1 MRRKWNR
8 FVAGLLSIVLLVTML
23 PMEVLAAGNGGRAEQ
38 PSQTM
43 PFQDVKSSDWCAK
56 AVEYV
61 YSHNLFSGTSATTF
75 TPNGTM
81 TRGMF
86 VTVLGRMAGVN
97 PDDHSGETPFSD
109 VPQTMYYAPYVQ
121 WAARYGITAGTGDG
135 KFSPDAFINRAQMA
149 AFFVRYFE
157 AFQVDYATGANVT
170 TAPADLDR
178 TPAYAQDAVL
188 KLWKQGLLNGDGTR
202 FAPEGN
208 ATRAQMATLCMRA
221 DEAVEIWYSA
231 PGIVGRKSGETP
243 QKEDQSKPNSG
254 SNSSGSSSSGGSSGG
269 SGSDSTTHTITLHL
283 PDGTTSTFTQTTS
296 ALSLANLPTPSVA
309 GKAFVGWYYDENY
322 NKAVADGDP
331 LSENLSLYAK
341 MVDYDAIEGVET
353 PTYAGATDVGPNFT
367 IRVNSDSESDLT
379 GKISLIGT
387 EQPTSE
393 VDADGNT
400 ILVVGSVRNNH
411 DGTYTVAPPAGG
423 WAEGGTYKVVLEDNS
438 LYFDGTAPS
447 VREYHFTVKA
457 GTPAL
462 EWHLRDEVV
471 AIPAGDITAAT
482 QDGAAVAALNM
493 PVVTFD
499 GSGTTADDV
508 SGGTG
513 TFVYGGELE
522 IGSTVAI
529 YEGAAPEER
538 VAVGTTD
545 ANTGDVSYVKI
556 TGVDKTTNT
565 YSYQSAAVED
575 VLFVPD
581 VLPVQ
586 AKCKEDQTANTSG
599 GYTILVPVEELTFT
613 TASGVGNLDENT
625 TVDVGD
631 FLAFYTGKSY
641 TTENAASDGYGRIT
655 AVDHTTDENTGV
667 ACYQLTYTDA
677 TEDDVLSSMDVDTT
691 DPISGDAMLDGVD
704 TEKLEEQIAR
714 QAIESGFAQ
723 TVADRISVAIDEM
736 DLSDLTAGD
745 EIDLRSIDIDPE
757 DALGI
762 SALSMN
768 AVRDSGAVSPARA
781 NANGG
786 GKASVKV
793 KSAKITKHLQ
803 NFTDASG
810 KPLSGVRLELQLEV
824 TKEIQ
829 KDGGSIVITVTP
841 TFIQELKIDLSTH
854 GKLVWKRK
862 FIFFW
867 ISDVYLEAALN
878 VYTYTAINL
887 DATITSQGEKD
898 TVTKVKDLVDKL
910 GKKLAALEGKDTG
923 GEREEI
929 DTSKLNLRELYNSM
943 LELDSDWV
951 ELYRKNI
958 FSIKKTVAKIIKFEL
973 TADFVVE
980 MNIRMAMGMNF
991 NYTNAKRYVFGVYL
1005 FKRRTTTCTYNLVNE
1020 QYNLRLYAMG
1030 AVGLRA
1036 GVEIWPSVSL
1046 ISKKVATV
1054 GIVAKLGAYLK
1065 GYGYV
1070 LYALHYEAGKPKTS
1084 NASGALYV
1092 EVGMFMDISA
1102 NLSAFKGKVSWTPEI
1117 YTDETPLWSA
1127 GSTYAITA
1135 FEMKDADGEDDTPT
1149 VYLKNGGLDVLLPQS
1164 LQALTGFDLITGKDR
1179 TETYDWNK
1187 FDISF
1192 DDPRFSTYH
1201 TGVYGGN
1208 YSQQHIKLNLSD
1220 WQTCDEPEIDCVM
1233 TLTYKGSDLSFS
1245 INPVQLKVK
1254 VHWDR
1259 LRDGYPIHE
1268 LSSIG
1273 GYIGWEQRRF
1283 REALNLKTPTPTG
1296 YTFKGWT
1303 YYLLKN
1309 ESDIFSYTEADR
1321 YDSTTMPESALVA
1334 VATFEL
1340 RTDIPYTLNFYLQN
1354 VDGTYPE
1361 TPTESVIHHGTAYDY
1376 FVPDEVLVPDKIG
1389 YYHPHYAPIHIR
1401 PDGTGGQDYYY
1412 SRMPF
1417 TLILN
1422 SNGQVSTVP
1431 YRYGAK
1437 LDRLNEDPA
1446 RLGYIFDGWYTDE
1459 TYQNEFTETTMPAK
1473 NLTLYAKWQPDY
1485 IYYFLVLRKEGEDGK
1500 WSQTTKIQIGKTD
1513 ETVTIDPAD
1522 FLTEAEK
1529 DTYVI
1534 PQTVSYTV
1542 SAEDG
1547 GTVSISYARKW
1558 FSLTYDLNAADA
1570 GWVSDP
1576 GVRQYRVGAVLELL
1590 TQSHVTRA
1598 GYTFDGWYTDVDC
1611 TTEFTAAT
1619 MPAKDLTLYASYTR
1633 KWFSLTYDLNA
1644 ADARWVSDP
1653 GVIQYRVGDV
1663 LELLTQSYVKRAG
1676 YIFAGWY
1683 TDVDCTTEFT
1693 AAPMPAKDLTL
1704 YAKWL
1709 PDDINYFLVLR
1720 KEGADGKW
1728 SQTTETRTGKTGETV
1743 TIDPADFLTEAE
1755 KDTYVIPQTV
1765 SYTVSAED
1773 GGTVSIS
1780 YARKWFSL
1788 TYDLNA
1794 ADAGWVSDPGVKQY
1808 RVGAVLKLLTQ
1819 SYVKRAG
1826 YTFDGWYTDADCTTE
1841 FTAATMPAENITL
1854 YAKWTAQGGISY
1866 TVEHYQQNVTDDDYT
1881 LADRES
1887 KTGAAGQLTA
1897 AESKSYLGFTVQG
1910 FDQQT
1915 VKGDGS
1921 TVVKVYYNRNEYT
1934 LTYDLNGSD
1943 AAWTDSETDQ
1953 SHKYRF
1959 GAEITTPTSND
1970 LSRAGYAFGGWYT
1983 DADCT
1988 AEFTATT
1995 MPAENTTLYAKW
2007 NAGQVNYTVN
2017 YYLQNVDGT
2026 TYPNTPSETVPGSGV
2041 TDQTVDVQK
2050 SFEGFTPRSDTPSS
2064 ITLQADSAQN
2074 VVDLYYTRNRYT
2086 LSFNLGD
2093 GVILDEG
2100 SAPAGGDIYYGAEIS
2115 VDMTNVKRT
2124 GYTFVG
2130 WYEDEAYQTEWSGTT
2145 MPARDITLYAKWDVM
2160 TYFLRFDWDG
2170 NVPLR
2175 DWLLKSGGKLLTAEY
2190 DKANGVYTNANN
2202 HGIPYIDVTVE
2213 YDQVF
2218 TLPTEIPGAEYFGY
2232 YEKKEGYW
2240 GPYESLVASESL
2252 TKMAA
2257 EQDAI
2262 VKVGVQWRS
2271 ETDSN
2276 GAELLYNANDF
2287 LTKVVQDYSYNA
2299 ASYALGVDLDLCN
2312 VNMTFNGDI
2321 VGGITFDGKDHT
2333 IFNVKRSEGSVYHA
2347 TGSIY
2352 GYGDNVTVKDLTID
2366 GMTVDYTAA
2375 VDSSSNTYHAFGAL
2389 AGFVGDGF
2397 KAENVTVKN
2406 VTMNLSL
2413 LGEQGDASTSA
2424 HLLPAEC
2431 IGGLIGY
2438 AKGTVTLTGCTVENM
2453 TVNVTDMNDSG
2464 GTQFLVGGLIGYAD
2478 ALYTQIPGEN
2488 EYSSSNDY
2496 NGDGSVTITGCAV
2509 SRMTVNENDAT
2520 GVSVGGF
2527 LGGIGKSVTSNT
2539 GIAYSVTANI
2549 DEVSTFPNEF
2559 TRIGK
2564 ELTMNDSTASNS
2576 AARSLDAMPAAAFED
2591 ESDEENTAA

>member
-157 AFQVDYATGANVT
+157 AFQVDYATGANIT
-170 TAPADLDR
+170 TTPADLER

-556 TGVDKTTNT
+556 TKVNKTTNT

-586 AKCKEDQTANTSG
+586 AKCKDDQTANTSG

-613 TASGVGNLDENT
+613 TASGVGNLGENT

-631 FLAFYTGKSY
+631 FLAFYMGESY
-641 TTENAASDGYGRIT
+641 EDAASDGYGRIT
-655 AVDHTTDENTGV
+655 AVDYTTDAFGSD
-667 ACYQLTYTDA
+667 CYRITYTNA
-677 TEDDVLSSMDVDTT
+677 TENDVLSSMDVDTT
-691 DPISGDAMLDGVD
+691 DPISGDAMLNGVD
-704 TEKLEEQIAR
+704 TQELEEQIAQ

-898 TVTKVKDLVDKL
+898 TVTKVKDTVTKVKDLVDKL
-910 GKKLAALEGKDTG
+910 GKKLAALERKDTG

-1259 LRDGYPIHE
+1259 LRGGYPIHE
-1268 LSSIG
+1268 LSSTG
-1273 GYIGWEQRRF
+1273 DYIGWEQRRF
-1283 REALNLKTPTPTG
+1283 REALNLKTPTRTG

-1321 YDSTTMPESALVA
+1321 YDGTTMPESALVA

-1361 TPTESVIHHGTAYDY
+1361 TPTESVIHHGTADNR
-1376 FVPDEVLVPDKIG
+1376 FVPDETLVPDKIG
-1389 YYHPHYAPIHIR
+1389 YGRPHYAGIHIR
-1401 PDGTGGQDYYY
+1401 PDGTGGQNYYY
-1412 SRMPF
+1412 GRITFS
-1417 TLILN
+1417 LILN
-1422 SNGQVSTVP
+1422 SNGQVSNVP

-1473 NLTLYAKWQPDY
+1473 NLTLYAKWLPDD

-1513 ETVTIDPAD
+1513 ETVAIDPAE

-1529 DTYVI
+1529 GIYTI
-1534 PQTVSYTV
+1534 PETVQYTV

-1547 GTVSISYARKW
+1547 GTVSISYARKL

-1576 GVRQYRVGAVLELL
+1576 GVG
-1590 TQSHVTRA
+1590 
-1598 GYTFDGWYTDVDC
+1598 
-1611 TTEFTAAT
+1611 
-1619 MPAKDLTLYASYTR
+1619 
-1633 KWFSLTYDLNA
+1633 
-1644 ADARWVSDP
+1644 
-1653 GVIQYRVGDV
+1653 
-1663 LELLTQSYVKRAG
+1663 
-1676 YIFAGWY
+1676 
-1683 TDVDCTTEFT
+1683 
-1693 AAPMPAKDLTL
+1693 
-1704 YAKWL
+1704 
-1709 PDDINYFLVLR
+1709 
-1720 KEGADGKW
+1720 
-1728 SQTTETRTGKTGETV
+1728 
-1743 TIDPADFLTEAE
+1743 
-1755 KDTYVIPQTV
+1755 
-1765 SYTVSAED
+1765 
-1773 GGTVSIS
+1773 
-1780 YARKWFSL
+1780 
-1788 TYDLNA
+1788 
-1794 ADAGWVSDPGVKQY
+1794 QY

-2240 GPYESLVASESL
+2240 GPYESLVVSESL

-2276 GAELLYNANDF
+2276 DAELLYNANDF

-2299 ASYALGVDLDLCN
+2299 GSYALGVDLDLCN

-2321 VGGITFDGKDHT
+2321 VGSITFDGKNHT

-2431 IGGLIGY
+2431 IGGLVGY
-2438 AKGTVTLTGCTVENM
+2438 AKGSVTLTGCTVENM
-2453 TVNVTDMNDSG
+2453 TVNVTDMNDNG
-2464 GTQFLVGGLIGYAD
+2464 GTQFLIGGLIGYAD

-2488 EYSSSNDY
+2488 EYSPSRDY
-2496 NGDGSVTITGCAV
+2496 GGNGSVTITGCTV
-2509 SRMTVNENDAT
+2509 SDMTVDENGAT
-2520 GVSVGGF
+2520 GASVGGF
-2527 LGGIGKSVTSNT
+2527 LGGIGKNVVSKT
-2539 GIAYSVTANI
+2539 GTEYSVTTNI
-2549 DEVSTFPNEF
+2549 DEDSMFPEGF
-2559 TRIGK
+2559 MSIGK

>member
-170 TAPADLDR
+170 TAPADLER

-243 QKEDQSKPNSG
+243 RKEDQSKPNSG

-269 SGSDSTTHTITLHL
+269 SGSGSATHTITLYL

-296 ALSLANLPTPSVA
+296 ALSLADLPTPSVA

-400 ILVVGSVRNNH
+400 ILVVGSVRNNNN
-411 DGTYTVAPPAGG
+411 GTYTVAPPAGG

-586 AKCKEDQTANTSG
+586 AKCKDDQTANTSG

-768 AVRDSGAVSPARA
+768 AVRDSGAVSPVRA

-929 DTSKLNLRELYNSM
+929 DTSKLNLQELCNSM
-943 LELDSDWV
+943 LELDSGWV

-958 FSIKKTVAKIIKFEL
+958 FSMKKTVAKIIKFEL
-973 TADFVVE
+973 TVDFVVE

-1127 GSTYAITA
+1127 GSTFAITA

-1149 VYLKNGGLDVLLPQS
+1149 VYLKNGGLDVLLPQTV
-1164 LQALTGFDLITGKDR
+1164 QVLTGFDLITGKDR

-1259 LRDGYPIHE
+1259 LRGGYPIHE
-1268 LSSIG
+1268 LSSTG

-1283 REALNLKTPTPTG
+1283 REALNLKTPTRTG

-1321 YDSTTMPESALVA
+1321 YDSATMPESALVA
-1334 VATFEL
+1334 VAMFEPK
-1340 RTDIPYTLNFYLQN
+1340 TNIPYTLNFYLQN

-1361 TPTESVIHHGTAYDY
+1361 TPTESVIHHGTADNY
-1376 FVPDEVLVPDKIG
+1376 FVPDETLVPDKIG
-1389 YYHPHYAPIHIR
+1389 YHHPGYAGIHIR
-1401 PDGTGGQDYYY
+1401 PDGTGGQNYYY
-1412 SRMPF
+1412 GRITFS
-1417 TLILN
+1417 LILN
-1422 SNGQVSTVP
+1422 SNGQVSTVH

-1437 LDRLNEDPA
+1437 LDRLNDDPA
-1446 RLGYIFDGWYTDE
+1446 RLGYIFGGWYTDE

-1473 NLTLYAKWQPDY
+1473 NLTLYAKWQPDD

-1513 ETVTIDPAD
+1513 ETVAIDPAE

-1529 DTYVI
+1529 GIYTI
-1534 PQTVSYTV
+1534 PETVQYTV

-1547 GTVSISYARKW
+1547 GTVSISYARKR

-1570 GWVSDP
+1570 EWVSDP
-1576 GVRQYRVGAVLELL
+1576 GVR
-1590 TQSHVTRA
+1590 
-1598 GYTFDGWYTDVDC
+1598 
-1611 TTEFTAAT
+1611 
-1619 MPAKDLTLYASYTR
+1619 
-1633 KWFSLTYDLNA
+1633 
-1644 ADARWVSDP
+1644 
-1653 GVIQYRVGDV
+1653 QYRVGDV
-1663 LELLTQSYVKRAG
+1663 LELLTQSH
-1676 YIFAGWY
+1676 
-1683 TDVDCTTEFT
+1683 
-1693 AAPMPAKDLTL
+1693 
-1704 YAKWL
+1704 
-1709 PDDINYFLVLR
+1709 
-1720 KEGADGKW
+1720 
-1728 SQTTETRTGKTGETV
+1728 
-1743 TIDPADFLTEAE
+1743 
-1755 KDTYVIPQTV
+1755 
-1765 SYTVSAED
+1765 
-1773 GGTVSIS
+1773 
-1780 YARKWFSL
+1780 
-1788 TYDLNA
+1788 
-1794 ADAGWVSDPGVKQY
+1794 
-1808 RVGAVLKLLTQ
+1808 
-1819 SYVKRAG
+1819 VKRAG

-1866 TVEHYQQNVTDDDYT
+1866 TVEHYQQNVTGDGYT
-1881 LADRES
+1881 LADTES
-1887 KTGAAGQLTA
+1887 KTGTAGQNTA
-1897 AESKSYLGFTVQG
+1897 AESKSYPGFTAKEFQ
-1910 FDQQT
+1910 QQT

-1921 TVVKVYYNRNEYT
+1921 TVVKVYYTRNEYM

-1943 AAWTDSETDQ
+1943 AVWTDSETDQ

-2041 TDQTVDVQK
+2041 TGQAVDVQK
-2050 SFEGFTPRSDTPSS
+2050 SFEGFAPKADSSTS

-2100 SAPAGGDIYYGAEIS
+2100 SAPTGGDIYYGAEIS

-2397 KAENVTVKN
+2397 KAENVRVKN

-2431 IGGLIGY
+2431 IGGLVGY
-2438 AKGTVTLTGCTVENM
+2438 AKGSVTLTGCTVENM
-2453 TVNVTDMNDSG
+2453 TVNVTDMNDNG
-2464 GTQFLVGGLIGYAD
+2464 GTQFLIGGLIGYAD

-2488 EYSSSNDY
+2488 EYSPSRDY
-2496 NGDGSVTITGCAV
+2496 GGNGSVTIAGCTV
-2509 SRMTVNENDAT
+2509 SGMTVDENGAT
-2520 GVSVGGF
+2520 GASVGGF
-2527 LGGIGKSVTSNT
+2527 LGGIGKHVVSKT
-2539 GIAYSVTANI
+2539 GATYSVTTTI
-2549 DEVSTFPNEF
+2549 DKGSTFPEEF
-2559 TRIGK
+2559 MSIGK

>member
-8 FVAGLLSIVLLVTML
+8 FVAGLLSIIMLVTML
-23 PMEVLAAGNGGRAEQ
+23 PMEVLAAGNGGKAEQ

-61 YSHNLFSGTSATTF
+61 YSHGIFNGTSTATF
-75 TPNGTM
+75 SPSGTM

-97 PDDHSGETPFSD
+97 PDDYSGETPFSD

-121 WAARYGITAGTGDG
+121 WAARYGITVGTGDG

-170 TAPADLDR
+170 TTPADLER

-208 ATRAQMATLCMRA
+208 ATRAQMAMLCMRA

-243 QKEDQSKPNSG
+243 RKEDQSKPNSG
-254 SNSSGSSSSGGSSGG
+254 SNSSGSSSSGSSSSGGSSGG
-269 SGSDSTTHTITLHL
+269 NGSGSTAHTITLYL

-296 ALSLANLPTPSVA
+296 ALSLAKLPTPSVA
-309 GKAFVGWYYDENY
+309 GKAFVGWYYDESY

-353 PTYAGATDVGPNFT
+353 PTYAGATDVRPNFT

-400 ILVVGSVRNNH
+400 ILVVGSVRNNNN
-411 DGTYTVAPPAGG
+411 GTYTVAPPTGG

-438 LYFDGTAPS
+438 LYFNGEAPS
-447 VREYHFTVKA
+447 VREYHFTVEA
-457 GTPAL
+457 GDPVL
-462 EWHLRDEVV
+462 NWHLREEVKS
-471 AIPAGDITAAT
+471 IPATAIGNAT
-482 QDGAAVAALNM
+482 QNGKRVKALSM

-499 GSGTTADDV
+499 GNNATTDND
-508 SGGTG
+508 STG
-513 TFVYGGELE
+513 SFVYSGNLAVGD
-522 IGSTVAI
+522 TVAI
-529 YEGAAPEER
+529 YEGTAPEER

-586 AKCKEDQTANTSG
+586 ADCKAAKEENPSG
-599 GYTILVPVEELTFT
+599 GYTVLVPVEELTFT
-613 TASGVGNLDENT
+613 TASGVENLDENT

-631 FLAFYTGKSY
+631 FLAFYTGESY
-641 TTENAASDGYGRIT
+641 TIETAASDGYGRIT
-655 AVDHTTDENTGV
+655 AVDYTTDELGSDY
-667 ACYQLTYTDA
+667 YQLTYTDA
-677 TEDDVLSSMDVDTT
+677 TKDDVLSSMDVDTT
-691 DPISGDAMLDGVD
+691 DPISGDTMLNGVD
-704 TEKLEEQIAR
+704 TQKLEKQIAR

-723 TVADRISVAIDEM
+723 TVADRISVAIDKM
-736 DLSDLTAGD
+736 DLSGLTAGD

-757 DALGI
+757 GALGI
-762 SALSMN
+762 STLSLN
-768 AVRDSGAVSPARA
+768 DARDSGAVSPARA
-781 NANGG
+781 KANGG
-786 GKASVKV
+786 GKTSVKV
-793 KSAKITKHLQ
+793 KSARITKELQ

-810 KPLSGVRLELQLEV
+810 NPLSGVRLELQLEV
-824 TKEIQ
+824 TKEIK

-841 TFIQELKIDLSTH
+841 TFIQELKLDLSTH
-854 GKLVWKRK
+854 GKLVWKHK
-862 FIFFW
+862 FIFYW
-867 ISDVYLEAALN
+867 ISDVYLEAGLN

-887 DATITSQGEKD
+887 DATVVSEGEKD

-910 GKKLAALEGKDTG
+910 GKKLDALEGKDTG

-929 DTSKLNLRELYNSM
+929 DTSKLSLQELYNSM

-951 ELYRKNI
+951 ELYRKQI
-958 FSIKKTVAKIIKFEL
+958 FSMKKTVAKIIKFEL
-973 TADFVVE
+973 TVDFVVE
-980 MNIRMAMGMNF
+980 LNIRMAMGMNF
-991 NYTNAKRYVFGVYL
+991 NYTNAKRYVFGVYI
-1005 FKRRTTTCTYNLVNE
+1005 FKHRTTTRTYNLVNE

-1046 ISKKVATV
+1046 ISRKVATV

-1127 GSTYAITA
+1127 GSTHAITA
-1135 FEMKDADGEDDTPT
+1135 FEMKNADGEEDTPT
-1149 VYLKNGGLDVLLPQS
+1149 VYMKNGGLDVILPQTV
-1164 LQALTGFDLITGKDR
+1164 QVLTGFDLTTGKDR

-1192 DDPRFSTYH
+1192 DDPRFSAYH
-1201 TGVYGGN
+1201 TGPDSGD
-1208 YSQQHIKLNLSD
+1208 YSQQHIKLALDN
-1220 WQTCDEPEIDCVM
+1220 WRTCDEPEIDCVM

-1245 INPVQLKVK
+1245 TNPVQLKVK
-1254 VHWDR
+1254 IHWDR

-1268 LSSIG
+1268 LSSTG
-1273 GYIGWEQRRF
+1273 GYIGWEQRKF
-1283 REALNLKTPTPTG
+1283 GEALNLKTPVRTG
-1296 YTFKGWT
+1296 YNFTGWT
-1303 YYLLKN
+1303 YYQLKN

-1321 YDSTTMPESALVA
+1321 YDGTTMPESALVA
-1334 VATFEL
+1334 VATLEPQ
-1340 RTDIPYTLNFYLQN
+1340 TDIPYTLNFYLQN
-1354 VDGTYPE
+1354 EDGTYPE
-1361 TPTESVIHHGTAYDY
+1361 TPTKSVIHYGTADNY
-1376 FVPDEVLVPDKIG
+1376 FVPDATLVPDKIG
-1389 YYHPHYAPIHIR
+1389 YHHPGYAGIHIR
-1401 PDGTGGQDYYY
+1401 PDGTGGQNYYY
-1412 SRMPF
+1412 SRAPY
-1417 TLILN
+1417 TLTLRN
-1422 SNGQVSTVP
+1422 DGQVSTVP
-1431 YRYGAK
+1431 YRYGDN
-1437 LDRLNEDPA
+1437 LDRLNDAPT

-1459 TYQNEFTETTMPAK
+1459 TYQNAFTATTMPAADI
-1473 NLTLYAKWQPDY
+1473 TLYAKW
-1485 IYYFLVLRKEGEDGK
+1485 V
-1500 WSQTTKIQIGKTD
+1500 
-1513 ETVTIDPAD
+1513 
-1522 FLTEAEK
+1522 
-1529 DTYVI
+1529 
-1534 PQTVSYTV
+1534 
-1542 SAEDG
+1542 
-1547 GTVSISYARKW
+1547 
-1558 FSLTYDLNAADA
+1558 
-1570 GWVSDP
+1570 
-1576 GVRQYRVGAVLELL
+1576 
-1590 TQSHVTRA
+1590 
-1598 GYTFDGWYTDVDC
+1598 
-1611 TTEFTAAT
+1611 
-1619 MPAKDLTLYASYTR
+1619 
-1633 KWFSLTYDLNA
+1633 
-1644 ADARWVSDP
+1644 
-1653 GVIQYRVGDV
+1653 
-1663 LELLTQSYVKRAG
+1663 
-1676 YIFAGWY
+1676 
-1683 TDVDCTTEFT
+1683 
-1693 AAPMPAKDLTL
+1693 
-1704 YAKWL
+1704 

-1728 SQTTETRTGKTGETV
+1728 SQTTETRTGETDETV
-1743 TIDPADFLTEAE
+1743 TINPAEFLTEAE
-1755 KDTYVIPQTV
+1755 NDTYDIPESV

-1780 YARKWFSL
+1780 YARKRYSL

-1794 ADAGWVSDPGVKQY
+1794 EDADWVSKPGVKSY
-1808 RVGAVLKLLTQ
+1808 RLGAALKLLTQ
-1819 SYVKRAG
+1819 SYVTRAG
-1826 YTFDGWYTDADCTTE
+1826 YTFDGWYTDADCTTA

-1866 TVEHYQQNVTDDDYT
+1866 TVEHYQQNVADDDYT
-1881 LADRES
+1881 LADKES
-1887 KTGAAGQLTA
+1887 KTGATGQPTA
-1897 AESKSYLGFTVQG
+1897 AESKSYPGFTAQN

-1921 TVVKVYYNRNEYT
+1921 TVVKVYYTRNEYT

-1943 AAWTDSETDQ
+1943 ASWTDSAENK
-1953 SHKYRF
+1953 SNIYRY
-1959 GAEITTPTSND
+1959 GAAVTILTSND

-1983 DADCT
+1983 DVDCT
-1988 AEFTATT
+1988 TRWNEST
-1995 MPAENTTLYAKW
+1995 MPAENTILYAKW

-2026 TYPNTPSETVPGSGV
+2026 TYPDTPSDTVSGSGV
-2041 TDQTVDVQK
+2041 TGQIVDVQK
-2050 SFEGFTPRSDTPSS
+2050 SYEGFTPKSDTPSS
-2064 ITLQADSAQN
+2064 ITLKADSAQN
-2074 VVDLYYTRNRYT
+2074 EVNLYYTRNRYA

-2093 GVILDEG
+2093 GVILEG
-2100 SAPAGGDIYYGAEIS
+2100 SAPTGGDTYYGAEIS
-2115 VDMTNVKRT
+2115 VDMSNAKRT
-2124 GYTFVG
+2124 GYTFAG
-2130 WYEDEAYQTEWSGTT
+2130 WYEDVEYTTPWSGMT
-2145 MPARDITLYAKWDVM
+2145 MPARDLTLYAKWDTM

-2175 DWLLKSGGKLLTAEY
+2175 DWLLENGGKLLTAEY
-2190 DKANGVYTNANN
+2190 DEANYEYINAND

-2218 TLPTEIPGAEYFGY
+2218 TLPTDIPGVEYFGY
-2232 YEKKEGYW
+2232 YQEERNEW
-2240 GPYESLVASESL
+2240 GNPTETFVKVEDTEL
-2252 TKMAA
+2252 TQMAA
-2257 EQDAI
+2257 EQNVI
-2262 VKVGVQWRS
+2262 VKVGVQWKS
-2271 ETDSN
+2271 ETVSN

-2287 LTKVVQDYSYNA
+2287 LTKVVQDYSFEA
-2299 ASYALGVDLDLCN
+2299 ASYALGVDLDLCYAD
-2312 VNMTFNGDI
+2312 TTRTGDI
-2321 VGGITFDGKDHT
+2321 VGGITFDGNNHT
-2333 IFNVKRSEGSVYHA
+2333 IYHA
-2347 TGSIY
+2347 KRGEAAPSQAVGTIY
-2352 GYGDNVTVKDLTID
+2352 GYGDNVTVKNLTID
-2366 GMTVDYTAA
+2366 GMTVDYTAT
-2375 VDSSSNTYHAFGAL
+2375 VSSPNAYHAFGAL

-2397 KAENVTVKN
+2397 TAESVTVKH

-2413 LGEQGDASTSA
+2413 LGEEGDAYISA

-2438 AKGTVTLTGCTVENM
+2438 AKGSVTLTDCTVEDM
-2453 TVNVTDMNDSG
+2453 TVNVTDKNDSG
-2464 GTQFLVGGLIGYAD
+2464 GTQFLIGGLIGYAD

-2496 NGDGSVTITGCAV
+2496 NGNGSVTITGCTV
-2509 SRMTVNENDAT
+2509 LDMTVDKNGAT
-2520 GVSVGGF
+2520 GASVGGF
-2527 LGGIGKSVTSNT
+2527 LGGIGKHVVSKT
-2539 GIAYSVTANI
+2539 GAAYSVTTTI
-2549 DEVSTFPNEF
+2549 DEVSAFPEGF
-2559 TRIGK
+2559 ESIGK
-2564 ELTMNDSTASNS
+2564 ELTINDSTGSNS
-2576 AARSLDAMPAAAFED
+2576 TAQSLDAMPAAAFED

>member
-170 TAPADLDR
+170 TAPADLER

-243 QKEDQSKPNSG
+243 RKEDQSKPNSG

-269 SGSDSTTHTITLHL
+269 SGSGSATHTITLYL

-296 ALSLANLPTPSVA
+296 ALSLADLPTPSVA

-353 PTYAGATDVGPNFT
+353 PTYAGATDAGPNFT

-400 ILVVGSVRNNH
+400 ILVVGSVRNNNN
-411 DGTYTVAPPAGG
+411 GTYTVAPPAGG

-586 AKCKEDQTANTSG
+586 AKCKDDQTANTSG

-714 QAIESGFAQ
+714 QAIESGFTQ

-929 DTSKLNLRELYNSM
+929 DTSKLNLQELYNSM

-958 FSIKKTVAKIIKFEL
+958 FSMKKTVAKIIKFEL
-973 TADFVVE
+973 TVDFVVE

-1127 GSTYAITA
+1127 GSTFAITA

-1149 VYLKNGGLDVLLPQS
+1149 VYLKNGGLDVLLPQTV
-1164 LQALTGFDLITGKDR
+1164 QVLTGFDLITGKDR

-1259 LRDGYPIHE
+1259 LRGGYPIHE
-1268 LSSIG
+1268 LSSTG

-1283 REALNLKTPTPTG
+1283 REALNLKTPTRTG

-1321 YDSTTMPESALVA
+1321 YDSATMPESALVA
-1334 VATFEL
+1334 VATFEPK
-1340 RTDIPYTLNFYLQN
+1340 TNIPYTLNFYLQN

-1361 TPTESVIHHGTAYDY
+1361 TPTESVIHHGTADNY
-1376 FVPDEVLVPDKIG
+1376 FVPDETLVPDKIG
-1389 YYHPHYAPIHIR
+1389 YHHPGYAGIHIR
-1401 PDGTGGQDYYY
+1401 PDGTGGQNYYY
-1412 SRMPF
+1412 GRITFS
-1417 TLILN
+1417 LILN
-1422 SNGQVSTVP
+1422 SNGQVSTVH

-1437 LDRLNEDPA
+1437 LDRLNDDPA
-1446 RLGYIFDGWYTDE
+1446 RLGYIFGGWYTDE

-1473 NLTLYAKWQPDY
+1473 NLTLYAKWQPDD

-1513 ETVTIDPAD
+1513 ETVAIDPAE

-1529 DTYVI
+1529 GIYTI
-1534 PQTVSYTV
+1534 PETVQYTV

-1547 GTVSISYARKW
+1547 GTVSISYARKR
-1558 FSLTYDLNAADA
+1558 FSLTYNLNAADA

-1576 GVRQYRVGAVLELL
+1576 GVG
-1590 TQSHVTRA
+1590 
-1598 GYTFDGWYTDVDC
+1598 
-1611 TTEFTAAT
+1611 
-1619 MPAKDLTLYASYTR
+1619 
-1633 KWFSLTYDLNA
+1633 
-1644 ADARWVSDP
+1644 
-1653 GVIQYRVGDV
+1653 
-1663 LELLTQSYVKRAG
+1663 
-1676 YIFAGWY
+1676 
-1683 TDVDCTTEFT
+1683 
-1693 AAPMPAKDLTL
+1693 
-1704 YAKWL
+1704 
-1709 PDDINYFLVLR
+1709 
-1720 KEGADGKW
+1720 
-1728 SQTTETRTGKTGETV
+1728 
-1743 TIDPADFLTEAE
+1743 
-1755 KDTYVIPQTV
+1755 
-1765 SYTVSAED
+1765 
-1773 GGTVSIS
+1773 
-1780 YARKWFSL
+1780 
-1788 TYDLNA
+1788 
-1794 ADAGWVSDPGVKQY
+1794 QY

-1866 TVEHYQQNVTDDDYT
+1866 TVEHYQQNVTGDGYT
-1881 LADRES
+1881 LADTES
-1887 KTGAAGQLTA
+1887 KTGTAGQNTA
-1897 AESKSYLGFTVQG
+1897 AESKSYPGFTAKEFQ
-1910 FDQQT
+1910 QQT

-1921 TVVKVYYNRNEYT
+1921 TVVKVYYTRNEYM

-1943 AAWTDSETDQ
+1943 AVWTDSETDQ

-2041 TDQTVDVQK
+2041 TGQAVDVQK
-2050 SFEGFTPRSDTPSS
+2050 SFEGFAPKADSSTS

-2352 GYGDNVTVKDLTID
+2352 GYGDNMTVKDLTID

-2397 KAENVTVKN
+2397 KAENVRVKN

-2431 IGGLIGY
+2431 IGGLVGY
-2438 AKGTVTLTGCTVENM
+2438 AKGSVTLTGCTVENM
-2453 TVNVTDMNDSG
+2453 TVNVTDMNDNG
-2464 GTQFLVGGLIGYAD
+2464 GTQFLIGGLIGYAD

-2488 EYSSSNDY
+2488 EYSPSRDY
-2496 NGDGSVTITGCAV
+2496 GGNGSVTIAGCTV
-2509 SRMTVNENDAT
+2509 SGMTVDENGAT
-2520 GVSVGGF
+2520 GASVGGF
-2527 LGGIGKSVTSNT
+2527 LGGIGKHVVSKT
-2539 GIAYSVTANI
+2539 GATYSVTTTI
-2549 DEVSTFPNEF
+2549 DKGSTFPEEF
-2559 TRIGK
+2559 MSIGK

>member
-400 ILVVGSVRNNH
+400 ILVVGSVRNNNN
-411 DGTYTVAPPAGG
+411 GTYTVAPPAGG

-447 VREYHFTVKA
+447 VREYHFTVEA
-457 GTPAL
+457 GDPVL
-462 EWHLRDEVV
+462 NWHLREEVKS
-471 AIPAGDITAAT
+471 IPATAIGNAT
-482 QDGAAVAALNM
+482 QNGKRVKALSMPVAAL
-493 PVVTFD
+493 
-499 GSGTTADDV
+499 GSGGTAMDAV
-508 SGGTG
+508 SDSTG
-513 TFVYGGELE
+513 TFVYKGDLAVGD
-522 IGSTVAI
+522 TVSI
-529 YEGAAPEER
+529 YEGTEPEKR

-556 TGVDKTTNT
+556 TGVNKTTNT

-581 VLPVQ
+581 VLPVKASRKT
-586 AKCKEDQTANTSG
+586 AKEENPSDD
-599 GYTILVPVEELTFT
+599 YTILVPVEELTFT
-613 TASGVGNLDENT
+613 AASSVGNLDENT
-625 TVDVGD
+625 TIDVGD
-631 FLAFYTGKSY
+631 FLAFYTGESY
-641 TTENAASDGYGRIT
+641 TIETAASDGYGRIT
-655 AVDHTTDENTGV
+655 AVDYTTDELGSDY
-667 ACYQLTYTDA
+667 YQLTYTDA
-677 TEDDVLSSMDVDTT
+677 TKDDVLSSMDVDTT
-691 DPISGDAMLDGVD
+691 DPISGDAMLNGVD
-704 TEKLEEQIAR
+704 TEKLEKQIAR

-723 TVADRISVAIDEM
+723 TVADRISGAIDEM
-736 DLSDLTAGD
+736 DLSGLTAGD

-757 DALGI
+757 GTLGI
-762 SALSMN
+762 STLSLN
-768 AVRDSGAVSPARA
+768 DARGSGAVSPARA

-786 GKASVKV
+786 GKTSVKV
-793 KSAKITKHLQ
+793 KSAQITKKLQ

-810 KPLSGVRLELQLEV
+810 NPLSGVRLELQLEV

-829 KDGGSIVITVTP
+829 KDGGDIVITVTP
-841 TFIQELKIDLSTH
+841 TFIQELKLDLSTH
-854 GKLVWKRK
+854 GKLVWKHK
-862 FIFFW
+862 FIFYW
-867 ISDVYLEAALN
+867 ISDVYLEAGLN

-887 DATITSQGEKD
+887 DATVVSQGEKD
-898 TVTKVKDLVDKL
+898 TVTKVKDLVNKL
-910 GKKLAALEGKDTG
+910 GKKLDALEGKDTG

-929 DTSKLNLRELYNSM
+929 DTSKLSLQELYNSM

-951 ELYRKNI
+951 ELYRKQI
-958 FSIKKTVAKIIKFEL
+958 FSMKKTVAKIIKFEL
-973 TADFVVE
+973 TVDFVVE
-980 MNIRMAMGMNF
+980 LNIRMAMGMNF
-991 NYTNAKRYVFGVYL
+991 NYTNAKRYVFGVYI
-1005 FKRRTTTCTYNLVNE
+1005 FKHRTTTRTYNLVNE

-1046 ISKKVATV
+1046 ISRKVATV

-1127 GSTYAITA
+1127 GSTHAITA
-1135 FEMKDADGEDDTPT
+1135 FKMENADGEEDTPT
-1149 VYLKNGGLDVLLPQS
+1149 VYLKNGGLDVVLPQS
-1164 LQALTGFDLITGKDR
+1164 VQALTGFDLTTGNDR

-1192 DDPRFSTYH
+1192 DDPRFTTYR
-1201 TGVYGGN
+1201 TGPDSGN
-1208 YSQQHIKLNLSD
+1208 YSQQYVKLNLSD
-1220 WQTCDEPEIDCVM
+1220 WQNCNEPEIDCVM

-1245 INPVQLKVK
+1245 TTPVQLKVK

-1259 LRDGYPIHE
+1259 LKDGYPIHE
-1268 LSSIG
+1268 LSSTG
-1273 GYIGWEQRRF
+1273 GYIGWEQRKF
-1283 REALNLKTPTPTG
+1283 REPLNLKTPDRTG
-1296 YTFKGWT
+1296 YEFTGWT

-1309 ESDIFSYTEADR
+1309 ESNIFSYTEADR
-1321 YDSTTMPESALVA
+1321 YDGTTMPESALVA
-1334 VATFEL
+1334 VAMFEPQ
-1340 RTDIPYTLNFYLQN
+1340 TVPYTLNFYLQN
-1354 VDGTYPE
+1354 EDGTYPE
-1361 TPTESVIHHGTAYDY
+1361 RPTKSVVHYGTANDY
-1376 FVPDEVLVPDKIG
+1376 IVPDKTLVPDKIG
-1389 YYHPHYAPIHIR
+1389 YRHPGYVGIHIR
-1401 PDGTGGQDYYY
+1401 PDGTGGQNYYY
-1412 SRMPF
+1412 SRAPY
-1417 TLILN
+1417 TLTLN
-1422 SNGQVSTVP
+1422 SNGQKSTVP
-1431 YRYGAK
+1431 YRYGDQLDK
-1437 LDRLNEDPA
+1437 LNDAPT
-1446 RLGYIFDGWYTDE
+1446 RLGYTFGGWYEDAAYKTPWSG
-1459 TYQNEFTETTMPAK
+1459 TTMPAEDI
-1473 NLTLYAKWQPDY
+1473 TLYAKWVPD
-1485 IYYFLVLRKEGEDGK
+1485 
-1500 WSQTTKIQIGKTD
+1500 
-1513 ETVTIDPAD
+1513 
-1522 FLTEAEK
+1522 
-1529 DTYVI
+1529 
-1534 PQTVSYTV
+1534 
-1542 SAEDG
+1542 
-1547 GTVSISYARKW
+1547 
-1558 FSLTYDLNAADA
+1558 N
-1570 GWVSDP
+1570 
-1576 GVRQYRVGAVLELL
+1576 
-1590 TQSHVTRA
+1590 
-1598 GYTFDGWYTDVDC
+1598 
-1611 TTEFTAAT
+1611 
-1619 MPAKDLTLYASYTR
+1619 
-1633 KWFSLTYDLNA
+1633 
-1644 ADARWVSDP
+1644 
-1653 GVIQYRVGDV
+1653 
-1663 LELLTQSYVKRAG
+1663 
-1676 YIFAGWY
+1676 
-1683 TDVDCTTEFT
+1683 
-1693 AAPMPAKDLTL
+1693 
-1704 YAKWL
+1704 
-1709 PDDINYFLVLR
+1709 INYFLVLR

-1728 SQTTETRTGKTGETV
+1728 SQTTETRTGKTDETV
-1743 TIDPADFLTEAE
+1743 TINPADFLTDDE
-1755 KDTYVIPQTV
+1755 KGTYVIPQTV
-1765 SYTVSAED
+1765 SYKVNAED

-1780 YARKWFSL
+1780 YARKRYRL
-1788 TYDLNA
+1788 TYDLNT
-1794 ADAGWVSDPGVKQY
+1794 ADAAWVSDPGVKSY
-1808 RVGAVLKLLTQ
+1808 RLGAALKLLTQ
-1819 SYVKRAG
+1819 SYVTRAG
-1826 YTFDGWYTDADCTTE
+1826 YTFDGWYTDANCTTA

-1866 TVEHYQQNVTDDDYT
+1866 TVEHYQQNVADDDYT
-1881 LADRES
+1881 LADTES
-1887 KTGAAGQLTA
+1887 KTGATGQSTA
-1897 AESKSYLGFTVQG
+1897 AERKPYPGFTAQS
-1910 FDQQT
+1910 FEQQT

-1921 TVVKVYYNRNEYT
+1921 TVVKVYYTRNEYT
-1934 LTYDLNGSD
+1934 LTYDLNGSN
-1943 AAWTDSETDQ
+1943 ASWTDSAENKFHTDR
-1953 SHKYRF
+1953 Y
-1959 GAEITTPTSND
+1959 GAAVTAPSAND

-1983 DADCT
+1983 DKSCSSEN
-1988 AEFTATT
+1988 EFTAAT

-2007 NAGQVNYTVN
+2007 NAGEVNYTVN

-2026 TYPNTPSETVPGSGV
+2026 DYVLKDTVTSSGV
-2041 TDQTVDVQK
+2041 TGQAVDVQK
-2050 SFEGFTPRSDTPSS
+2050 FFEGFAPKADSSTS

-2093 GVILDEG
+2093 GVSLDDGCVPNGG
-2100 SAPAGGDIYYGAEIS
+2100 SIYYGAEIS
-2115 VDMTNVKRT
+2115 VDMTNAKRT
-2124 GYTFVG
+2124 GYTFAG
-2130 WYEDEAYQTEWSGTT
+2130 WYEDVEYTTPWSGTT
-2145 MPARDITLYAKWDVM
+2145 MPSRDLTLYAKWDTM

-2175 DWLLKSGGKLLTAEY
+2175 DWLLNNGGKLLTAEY
-2190 DKANGVYTNANN
+2190 DEANYVYINAND
-2202 HGIPYIDVTVE
+2202 HGIPYIDVSVK
-2213 YDQVF
+2213 YDQAF
-2218 TLPTEIPGAEYFGY
+2218 TLPTGIPGAEYFGY
-2232 YEKKEGYW
+2232 YKEELNQW
-2240 GPYESLVASESL
+2240 GNPTETFVKVEDTKL
-2252 TKMAA
+2252 TQMAA
-2257 EQDAI
+2257 EQGAI
-2262 VKVGVQWRS
+2262 VKVGVQWKS

-2276 GAELLYNANDF
+2276 GTELLYNANDF
-2287 LTKVVQDYSYNA
+2287 LTKVVQDYSSEA
-2299 ASYALGVDLDLCN
+2299 ASYALGVDLDLCYAD
-2312 VNMTFNGDI
+2312 TTRTGDI
-2321 VGGITFDGKDHT
+2321 VGGITFDGNNRT
-2333 IFNVKRSEGSVYHA
+2333 IYHA
-2347 TGSIY
+2347 KRGEAAPNQSVGTIY
-2352 GYGDNVTVKDLTID
+2352 GYGDNVTVKNLTID
-2366 GMTVDYTAA
+2366 GMTIDYTAQPS
-2375 VDSSSNTYHAFGAL
+2375 VDSNEYHAFGAL
-2389 AGFVGDGF
+2389 AGFVGDMF
-2397 KAENVTVKN
+2397 TAENVTVRH
-2406 VTMNLSL
+2406 VTMNLNL
-2413 LGEQGDASTSA
+2413 LGEQGNAYNSA

-2431 IGGLIGY
+2431 IGGLVGY
-2438 AKGTVTLTGCTVENM
+2438 AKGTVTLTGCKVENM
-2453 TVNVTDMNDSG
+2453 TVNVTDKNDNG
-2464 GTQFLVGGLIGYAD
+2464 GTQFLIGGLIGYAD
-2478 ALYTQIPGEN
+2478 ALYTPYDAEGDWAD
-2488 EYSSSNDY
+2488 NDY
-2496 NGDGSVTITGCAV
+2496 RGNGSVTITGCKV
-2509 SRMTVNENDAT
+2509 EDMTVNKNHAA
-2520 GVSVGGF
+2520 GASVGGF
-2527 LGGIGKSVTSNT
+2527 LGGIGKRVVSKT
-2539 GIAYSVTANI
+2539 GTEYSVTTNI
-2549 DEVSTFPNEF
+2549 DATNTFPEGFEN
-2559 TRIGK
+2559 IGK
-2564 ELTMNDSTASNS
+2564 ELTINDSTASNS

>member
-61 YSHNLFSGTSATTF
+61 YSHGIFNGTSTATF
-75 TPNGTM
+75 SPSGTM

-121 WAARYGITAGTGDG
+121 WAARYGITVGTGDG

-170 TAPADLDR
+170 TTPADLER

-208 ATRAQMATLCMRA
+208 ATRAQMAMLCMRA

-254 SNSSGSSSSGGSSGG
+254 SNFSGSSSSGGSSGG
-269 SGSDSTTHTITLHL
+269 NGSGSTAHTITLYL

-309 GKAFVGWYYDENY
+309 GKAFVGWYYDESY

-400 ILVVGSVRNNH
+400 ILVVGNVRNNNN
-411 DGTYTVAPPAGG
+411 GTYTVAPPAGG

-438 LYFDGTAPS
+438 LYFNGEAPS
-447 VREYHFTVKA
+447 VREYHFTVEA
-457 GTPAL
+457 GDPVL
-462 EWHLRDEVV
+462 NWHLREEVKS
-471 AIPAGDITAAT
+471 IPATAIGNAT
-482 QDGAAVAALNM
+482 QNGKRVKALSMPVAALDSSGAAM
-493 PVVTFD
+493 DAVSDST
-499 GSGTTADDV
+499 GS
-508 SGGTG
+508 
-513 TFVYGGELE
+513 FVYDGNLAVGD
-522 IGSTVAI
+522 TVAI
-529 YEGAAPEER
+529 YEGTAPEER

-556 TGVDKTTNT
+556 TGVNKTTNT

-581 VLPVQ
+581 VLPVK
-586 AKCKEDQTANTSG
+586 AKCKEDQTANTSD

-613 TASGVGNLDENT
+613 TASGVENLDENT

-631 FLAFYTGKSY
+631 FLAFYTGESY
-641 TTENAASDGYGRIT
+641 TTGNAESDGYGRIT
-655 AVDHTTDENTGV
+655 AVDYTTDELGSDY
-667 ACYQLTYTDA
+667 YQLTYTDA
-677 TEDDVLSSMDVDTT
+677 TKDDVLSSMDVDTT

-704 TEKLEEQIAR
+704 TQKLEEQIAQ

-736 DLSDLTAGD
+736 DLSGLTAGD

-757 DALGI
+757 GTLGI
-762 SALSMN
+762 STLSLN
-768 AVRDSGAVSPARA
+768 DARGSGAVSPARA

-786 GKASVKV
+786 GKTSVKV
-793 KSAKITKHLQ
+793 KSAQITKKLQ

-810 KPLSGVRLELQLEV
+810 NPLSGVRLELQLEV
-824 TKEIQ
+824 TKEVK

-841 TFIQELKIDLSTH
+841 TFIQELKLDLSTH
-854 GKLVWKRK
+854 GKLVWKHK
-862 FIFFW
+862 FIFYW
-867 ISDVYLEAALN
+867 ISDVYLEAGLN

-887 DATITSQGEKD
+887 DATVVSEGEKD
-898 TVTKVKDLVDKL
+898 TVTKVKDLVNKL
-910 GKKLAALEGKDTG
+910 GKKLDALEGKDTG

-929 DTSKLNLRELYNSM
+929 DTSKLSLQELYNSM

-951 ELYRKNI
+951 ELYRKQI
-958 FSIKKTVAKIIKFEL
+958 FRTKKTVAKIIKFEL
-973 TADFVVE
+973 TVDFVVE
-980 MNIRMAMGMNF
+980 LNIRMTMGMNF
-991 NYTNAKRYVFGVYL
+991 NYTNAKRYVFGVYI
-1005 FKRRTTTCTYNLVNE
+1005 FKHRTTTRTYNLVNE

-1046 ISKKVATV
+1046 ISRKVATV

-1127 GSTYAITA
+1127 GSTHAITA
-1135 FEMKDADGEDDTPT
+1135 FEMKDADGEGDTPT
-1149 VYLKNGGLDVLLPQS
+1149 VYLKNGGLDVVLPQTV
-1164 LQALTGFDLITGKDR
+1164 QALTGFDLTTGKDR

-1192 DDPRFSTYH
+1192 DDPRFTTYH
-1201 TGVYGGN
+1201 TGPDSGN
-1208 YSQQHIKLNLSD
+1208 YSQQYVKLNLSD
-1220 WQTCDEPEIDCVM
+1220 WQNCNEPEIDCVM

-1245 INPVQLKVK
+1245 TTPVQLKVK

-1268 LSSIG
+1268 LSSTG
-1273 GYIGWEQRRF
+1273 GYIGWEQRKF
-1283 REALNLKTPTPTG
+1283 DEALNLKTPARTG
-1296 YTFKGWT
+1296 YDFTGWT

-1309 ESDIFSYTEADR
+1309 ESNIFSYDKEHPYTG
-1321 YDSTTMPESALVA
+1321 TTMPESALVA
-1334 VATFEL
+1334 VATFEPK
-1340 RTDIPYTLNFYLQN
+1340 TNIPYTLNFYLQN
-1354 VDGTYPE
+1354 EDGTYPE
-1361 TPTESVIHHGTAYDY
+1361 RPTKSVVHYGTADNY
-1376 FVPDEVLVPDKIG
+1376 FVPDKALVPDEIG
-1389 YYHPHYAPIHIR
+1389 YRHPGYAGIHIR
-1401 PDGTGGQDYYY
+1401 PDGTGGQNYYY
-1412 SRMPF
+1412 SRAPY
-1417 TLILN
+1417 TLTLRN
-1422 SNGQVSTVP
+1422 DGQVSTVP
-1431 YRYGAK
+1431 YRYGDQLDK
-1437 LDRLNEDPA
+1437 LNDAPTRL
-1446 RLGYIFDGWYTDE
+1446 
-1459 TYQNEFTETTMPAK
+1459 
-1473 NLTLYAKWQPDY
+1473 
-1485 IYYFLVLRKEGEDGK
+1485 
-1500 WSQTTKIQIGKTD
+1500 
-1513 ETVTIDPAD
+1513 
-1522 FLTEAEK
+1522 
-1529 DTYVI
+1529 
-1534 PQTVSYTV
+1534 
-1542 SAEDG
+1542 
-1547 GTVSISYARKW
+1547 
-1558 FSLTYDLNAADA
+1558 
-1570 GWVSDP
+1570 
-1576 GVRQYRVGAVLELL
+1576 
-1590 TQSHVTRA
+1590 
-1598 GYTFDGWYTDVDC
+1598 GYTFDGWYEDAAY
-1611 TTEFTAAT
+1611 TTKFVETT
-1619 MPAKDLTLYASYTR
+1619 MP
-1633 KWFSLTYDLNA
+1633 
-1644 ADARWVSDP
+1644 
-1653 GVIQYRVGDV
+1653 GHDV
-1663 LELLTQSYVKRAG
+1663 N
-1676 YIFAGWY
+1676 
-1683 TDVDCTTEFT
+1683 
-1693 AAPMPAKDLTL
+1693 L
-1704 YAKWL
+1704 YAKWV
-1709 PDDINYFLVLR
+1709 PDNINYFLVLR

-1728 SQTTETRTGKTGETV
+1728 SQATETRTGKTDETV
-1743 TIDPADFLTEAE
+1743 TINPAEFLTEAE
-1755 KDTYVIPQTV
+1755 NSIYTIPKPM
-1765 SYTVSAED
+1765 SYKVNAED

-1780 YARKWFSL
+1780 YARQRYRL
-1788 TYDLNA
+1788 TYVLNA
-1794 ADAGWVSDPGVKQY
+1794 ENAKWVSDPGDRSY
-1808 RVGAVLKLLTQ
+1808 RLGAALKLLTQ
-1819 SYVKRAG
+1819 SYVTRAG
-1826 YTFDGWYTDADCTTE
+1826 YAFGGWYTDEACTSGNE
-1841 FTAATMPAENITL
+1841 FTATTMPAENITL

-1866 TVEHYQQNVTDDDYT
+1866 TVEHYQQNVADNEYT
-1881 LADRES
+1881 LADKES
-1887 KTGAAGQLTA
+1887 KTGATGQPTA
-1897 AESKSYLGFTVQG
+1897 AESKSYPGFTVQG

-1915 VKGDGS
+1915 VNGDGS

-1934 LTYDLNGSD
+1934 LTYNLNGSD
-1943 AAWTDSETDQ
+1943 AAWTDGGMTKSQT
-1953 SHKYRF
+1953 YRF
-1959 GAEITTPTSND
+1959 GAAVTAPSAND

-1983 DADCT
+1983 DAGCT
-1988 AEFTATT
+1988 TAFTAAT

-2026 TYPNTPSETVPGSGV
+2026 TYPDTPSETVTGSDETG
-2041 TDQTVDVQK
+2041 QTVDVQK
-2050 SFEGFTPRSDTPSS
+2050 SYEGFTPKSDTPSS

-2074 VVDLYYTRNRYT
+2074 VVNLYYTRNRYI

-2093 GVILDEG
+2093 GVSLDEG
-2100 SAPAGGDIYYGAEIS
+2100 SAPTGGDTYYGAEIS
-2115 VDMTNVKRT
+2115 VDMSNAKRT
-2124 GYTFVG
+2124 GYTFAG
-2130 WYEDEAYQTEWSGTT
+2130 WYEDVEYTTPWSGMT
-2145 MPARDITLYAKWDVM
+2145 MPAHDLTLYAKWDTM

-2190 DKANGVYTNANN
+2190 DKANGVYTNANY

-2262 VKVGVQWRS
+2262 VRVGIQWKS
-2271 ETDSN
+2271 ETDN
-2276 GAELLYNANDF
+2276 NNAELLYNANDF
-2287 LTKVVQDYSYNA
+2287 LTKVVQDYSYEA

-2312 VNMTFNGDI
+2312 VNMRYNGDI
-2321 VGGITFDGKDHT
+2321 VSGITFDGKNHT
-2333 IFNVKRSEGSVYHA
+2333 IFNVKRIETNINYA
-2347 TGSIY
+2347 AGSIY
-2352 GYGDNVTVKDLTID
+2352 GYGDNVTVKNLAID
-2366 GMTVDYTAA
+2366 GMTVDYTAD
-2375 VDSSSNTYHAFGAL
+2375 VDSSGNYYHAFGTL

-2397 KAENVTVKN
+2397 KAENVTVKH
-2406 VTMNLSL
+2406 VTMNLNL
-2413 LGEQGDASTSA
+2413 LGEEGNAYISA

-2453 TVNVTDMNDSG
+2453 TVNVTDKNDSG
-2464 GTQFLVGGLIGYAD
+2464 GTQFLIGGLIGYAD

-2496 NGDGSVTITGCAV
+2496 NGNGSVTITGCTV
-2509 SRMTVNENDAT
+2509 LDMTVDKNGAT
-2520 GVSVGGF
+2520 GASVGGF
-2527 LGGIGKSVTSNT
+2527 LGGIGKHIVSKT
-2539 GIAYSVTANI
+2539 GETYSVTTTI
-2549 DEVSTFPNEF
+2549 DEVSAFPEGFEN
-2559 TRIGK
+2559 IGK
-2564 ELTMNDSTASNS
+2564 ELTINDSTASNS
-2576 AARSLDAMPAAAFED
+2576 AAQSLDAMPAAAFED

>member
-1 MRRKWNR
+1 MRKNWKRL
-8 FVAGLLSIVLLVTML
+8 VAGLLCIIMLATML
-23 PMEVLAAGNGGRAEQ
+23 PMEVLAAGSGKAQ
-38 PSQTM
+38 PQAL
-43 PFQDVKSSDWCAK
+43 PFEDVRSSDWFAK

-86 VTVLGRMAGVN
+86 VTVLGRMAGVD
-97 PDDHSGETPFSD
+97 PGDYSGETPFTD
-109 VPQTMYYAPYVQ
+109 VQPAAYYAPYVQ

-135 KFSPDAFINRAQMA
+135 KFSPDAFINRAPMA

-157 AFQVDYATGANVT
+157 AFQVDYATDANVT
-170 TAPADLDR
+170 TAPADLER

-208 ATRAQMATLCMRA
+208 ATRAQMAALCMRA

-231 PGIVGRKSGETP
+231 PGIVGRRSGETP
-243 QKEDQSKPNSG
+243 RKEDQSKPNSG
-254 SNSSGSSSSGGSSGG
+254 SNSSGS
-269 SGSDSTTHTITLHL
+269 TTHTITLYL

-400 ILVVGSVRNNH
+400 ILVVGSVRNNNN
-411 DGTYTVAPPAGG
+411 GTYTVAPPAGG
-423 WAEGGTYKVVLEDNS
+423 WAEGGTYKVVLEDSS

-529 YEGAAPEER
+529 YEGAAPEDR
-538 VAVGTTD
+538 LAVGTTD

-556 TGVDKTTNT
+556 TGGDKTTNT
-565 YSYQSAAVED
+565 YSYQSATVED

-586 AKCKEDQTANTSG
+586 AKCKENQTENTSG
-599 GYTILVPVEELTFT
+599 GHTILVPVEELTFT

-929 DTSKLNLRELYNSM
+929 DTSKLNLQELYNSM

-958 FSIKKTVAKIIKFEL
+958 FSMKKTVAKIIKFEL
-973 TADFVVE
+973 TVDFVVE

-1005 FKRRTTTCTYNLVNE
+1005 FKRRTTTRTYNLVNE

-1127 GSTYAITA
+1127 GSTCAITA

-1149 VYLKNGGLDVLLPQS
+1149 VYLKNGDLDVLSPQTV
-1164 LQALTGFDLITGKDR
+1164 QVLTGFDLITGKDR

-1201 TGVYGGN
+1201 TGVYGSN

-1259 LRDGYPIHE
+1259 LRGGYPIHE

-1321 YDSTTMPESALVA
+1321 YDGTTMPESALVA
-1334 VATFEL
+1334 VAMFEL

-1361 TPTESVIHHGTAYDY
+1361 APTESVIHHGTAYNY
-1376 FVPDEVLVPDKIG
+1376 FVPDEALVPDKIG

-1412 SRMPF
+1412 SRITF

-1437 LDRLNEDPA
+1437 LDRLNEAPA
-1446 RLGYIFDGWYTDE
+1446 RLGYIFDGWYTDVDC
-1459 TYQNEFTETTMPAK
+1459 TTEFTAATMPAK
-1473 NLTLYAKWQPDY
+1473 DLTLYAKWLPDY

-1513 ETVTIDPAD
+1513 ETVAIDPAE

-1529 DTYVI
+1529 GIYTI
-1534 PQTVSYTV
+1534 PETVQYTV

-1547 GTVSISYARKW
+1547 GTVSISYARKR

-1570 GWVSDP
+1570 EWVSDP
-1576 GVRQYRVGAVLELL
+1576 GVRQYRVGA
-1590 TQSHVTRA
+1590 A
-1598 GYTFDGWYTDVDC
+1598 
-1611 TTEFTAAT
+1611 
-1619 MPAKDLTLYASYTR
+1619 
-1633 KWFSLTYDLNA
+1633 
-1644 ADARWVSDP
+1644 
-1653 GVIQYRVGDV
+1653 
-1663 LELLTQSYVKRAG
+1663 
-1676 YIFAGWY
+1676 
-1683 TDVDCTTEFT
+1683 
-1693 AAPMPAKDLTL
+1693 
-1704 YAKWL
+1704 
-1709 PDDINYFLVLR
+1709 
-1720 KEGADGKW
+1720 
-1728 SQTTETRTGKTGETV
+1728 
-1743 TIDPADFLTEAE
+1743 
-1755 KDTYVIPQTV
+1755 
-1765 SYTVSAED
+1765 
-1773 GGTVSIS
+1773 
-1780 YARKWFSL
+1780 
-1788 TYDLNA
+1788 
-1794 ADAGWVSDPGVKQY
+1794 
-1808 RVGAVLKLLTQ
+1808 LKLLTQ

-1826 YTFDGWYTDADCTTE
+1826 YTFDGWYTDETCTSGNE
-1841 FTAATMPAENITL
+1841 FTATTMPAENITL
-1854 YAKWTAQGGISY
+1854 YAKWIAQGNISY
-1866 TVEHYQQNVTDDDYT
+1866 TVEHYQQNVADDDYT

-1897 AESKSYLGFTVQG
+1897 AESKSYPGFTVQG

-1934 LTYDLNGSD
+1934 LTYNLNGSD
-1943 AAWTDSETDQ
+1943 AVWTDSETDQ

-2041 TDQTVDVQK
+2041 TGQAVDVQK
-2050 SFEGFTPRSDTPSS
+2050 SFEGFAPKADSSTS

-2145 MPARDITLYAKWDVM
+2145 MPARNITLYAKWNVL
-2160 TYFLRFDWDG
+2160 TYVLRFDWDG

-2190 DKANGVYTNANN
+2190 DKANGVYINANY

-2218 TLPTEIPGAEYFGY
+2218 TLPTEIPGVEYFGY
-2232 YEKKEGYW
+2232 YEEKEGYW
-2240 GPYESLVASESL
+2240 GTYESLVASESL

-2262 VKVGVQWRS
+2262 VRVGIQWKS
-2271 ETDSN
+2271 ETDN
-2276 GAELLYNANDF
+2276 NDTELLYNANDF
-2287 LTKVVQDYSYNA
+2287 LTKVVQDYSHEA
-2299 ASYALGVDLDLCN
+2299 ASYTLGVDLDLCY
-2312 VNMTFNGDI
+2312 VNMTPNQELPIANITFNGN
-2321 VGGITFDGKDHT
+2321 GQT
-2333 IFNVKRSEGSVYHA
+2333 IYHVKRGETASRQAVG
-2347 TGSIY
+2347 TIY

-2375 VDSSSNTYHAFGAL
+2375 VDSSSNEYHAFGAL

-2406 VTMNLSL
+2406 VTMNLNL
-2413 LGEQGDASTSA
+2413 LGEEGYAHASF
-2424 HLLPAEC
+2424 HRLPAEC
-2431 IGGLIGY
+2431 IGGLVGY
-2438 AKGTVTLTGCTVENM
+2438 AKGSVTLTDCNVENL

-2464 GTQFLVGGLIGYAD
+2464 GTQFLIGGLIGYAD

-2488 EYSSSNDY
+2488 EYSSSRDY
-2496 NGDGSVTITGCAV
+2496 VGNGSVTIAGCTV
-2509 SRMTVNENDAT
+2509 SGMTVNNKNDAT
-2520 GVSVGGF
+2520 GITTGG
-2527 LGGIGKSVTSNT
+2527 LIGGIGKCVVSKNGTE
-2539 GIAYSVTANI
+2539 YSVTTDI
-2549 DEVSTFPNEF
+2549 DEVSTFPEGF
-2559 TRIGK
+2559 MSIGK

>member
-8 FVAGLLSIVLLVTML
+8 FVAGLLSIIMLVTML
-23 PMEVLAAGNGGRAEQ
+23 PMEALAAGNGGKAEQ

-61 YSHNLFSGTSATTF
+61 YSHGIFNGTSTATF
-75 TPNGTM
+75 SPSGTM

-86 VTVLGRMAGVN
+86 ATVLGRMAGVN
-97 PDDHSGETPFSD
+97 PDDYSGETPFSD

-121 WAARYGITAGTGDG
+121 WAARYGITVGTGDG

-170 TAPADLDR
+170 TTPADLER

-202 FAPEGN
+202 FTPEGN
-208 ATRAQMATLCMRA
+208 ATRAQMAMLCMRA

-243 QKEDQSKPNSG
+243 RKEDQSKPNSG
-254 SNSSGSSSSGGSSGG
+254 SNSSSSSSSGGSSGG
-269 SGSDSTTHTITLHL
+269 NGSGSTAHTITLYL

-309 GKAFVGWYYDENY
+309 GKAFVGWYYDESY
-322 NKAVADGDP
+322 NKAVADGDS

-400 ILVVGSVRNNH
+400 ILVVGSVRKNG

-423 WAEGGTYKVVLEDNS
+423 WAEGGTYKVVLEDDS
-438 LYFDGTAPS
+438 LYFDGEATS
-447 VREYHFTVKA
+447 VREYHFTVKV
-457 GTPAL
+457 GDPVL
-462 EWHLRDEVV
+462 NWHLREEVKS
-471 AIPAGDITAAT
+471 IPAAAIGNTT
-482 QDGAAVAALNM
+482 QNGKRVKALSM

-499 GSGTTADDV
+499 GNNATTDNDSAG
-508 SGGTG
+508 S
-513 TFVYGGELE
+513 FVYSGDLAVGD
-522 IGSTVAI
+522 TVAI
-529 YEGAAPEER
+529 YEGTAPEKR

-599 GYTILVPVEELTFT
+599 GYTILVPVVELTFT
-613 TASGVGNLDENT
+613 AASDVENLDENT

-631 FLAFYTGKSY
+631 FLAFYMGKSY
-641 TTENAASDGYGRIT
+641 ENAESDGYGRIT
-655 AVDHTTDENTGV
+655 AVDYTTDAFGSD
-667 ACYQLTYTDA
+667 CYQITYTNA

-704 TEKLEEQIAR
+704 TQKLEEQITQ

-736 DLSDLTAGD
+736 DLSGLTAGD

-757 DALGI
+757 GALGI
-762 SALSMN
+762 STLSLNDARGSDTAML
-768 AVRDSGAVSPARA
+768 AGVTAGSEGKTSVR
-781 NANGG
+781 
-786 GKASVKV
+786 V
-793 KSAKITKHLQ
+793 KSAQITKKLQ

-824 TKEIQ
+824 IKEIK

-841 TFIQELKIDLSTH
+841 TFVQELKLDLSTH
-854 GKLVWKRK
+854 GKLVWKHK
-862 FIFFW
+862 FIFYW
-867 ISDVYLEAALN
+867 ISDVYLEAGLN
-878 VYTYTAINL
+878 VYTYTAIDL
-887 DATITSQGEKD
+887 DATVVSQGEKD

-910 GKKLAALEGKDTG
+910 GKKLDALEGKDTG

-929 DTSKLNLRELYNSM
+929 DTSKLSLQELYNSM

-951 ELYRKNI
+951 ELYRKQI
-958 FSIKKTVAKIIKFEL
+958 FSMKKTVAKIIKFEL
-973 TADFVVE
+973 TVDFVVE
-980 MNIRMAMGMNF
+980 LNIRMAMGMNF
-991 NYTNAKRYVFGVYL
+991 NYTNAKRYVFGVYI
-1005 FKRRTTTCTYNLVNE
+1005 FKHKTTTRTYNLVNE

-1046 ISKKVATV
+1046 ISRKVATV

-1117 YTDETPLWSA
+1117 YADETPLWSA
-1127 GSTYAITA
+1127 GSTHAITA
-1135 FEMKDADGEDDTPT
+1135 FEMKDADGEGDIPT
-1149 VYLKNGGLDVLLPQS
+1149 IYLKNGGLDVVLPQTV
-1164 LQALTGFDLITGKDR
+1164 QVLTGFDLTTGNDR

-1187 FDISF
+1187 FDIRF
-1192 DDPRFSTYH
+1192 DDPRFTTYH
-1201 TGVYGGN
+1201 TGPDSGN
-1208 YSQQHIKLNLSD
+1208 YSQQYVKLNLSD
-1220 WQTCDEPEIDCVM
+1220 WQNCNEPEIDCVM

-1245 INPVQLKVK
+1245 TNPVQLKVK

-1268 LSSIG
+1268 LSSTG
-1273 GYIGWEQRRF
+1273 GYIGWEQRKF
-1283 REALNLKTPTPTG
+1283 DEALNLKTPARTG

-1309 ESDIFSYTEADR
+1309 ESNIFSYDKEHPYTG
-1321 YDSTTMPESALVA
+1321 TTMPESALVA
-1334 VATFEL
+1334 VATFEPQ
-1340 RTDIPYTLNFYLQN
+1340 TDIRYTLNFYLQN
-1354 VDGTYPE
+1354 EDGTYPE
-1361 TPTESVIHHGTAYDY
+1361 TPTKSVVHYGTADNY
-1376 FVPDEVLVPDKIG
+1376 FVPDETLVPDKIG
-1389 YYHPHYAPIHIR
+1389 YRHPGYAGIHIR
-1401 PDGTGGQDYYY
+1401 PDGTGGQNYYY
-1412 SRMPF
+1412 SRAPY
-1417 TLILN
+1417 TLTLRN
-1422 SNGQVSTVP
+1422 DGQVSTVP
-1431 YRYGAK
+1431 YRYGDN
-1437 LDRLNEDPA
+1437 LDRLNDAPT
-1446 RLGYIFDGWYTDE
+1446 RLGYIFDGWYTDK

-1473 NLTLYAKWQPDY
+1473 
-1485 IYYFLVLRKEGEDGK
+1485 
-1500 WSQTTKIQIGKTD
+1500 
-1513 ETVTIDPAD
+1513 
-1522 FLTEAEK
+1522 
-1529 DTYVI
+1529 
-1534 PQTVSYTV
+1534 
-1542 SAEDG
+1542 
-1547 GTVSISYARKW
+1547 
-1558 FSLTYDLNAADA
+1558 
-1570 GWVSDP
+1570 
-1576 GVRQYRVGAVLELL
+1576 
-1590 TQSHVTRA
+1590 
-1598 GYTFDGWYTDVDC
+1598 
-1611 TTEFTAAT
+1611 
-1619 MPAKDLTLYASYTR
+1619 
-1633 KWFSLTYDLNA
+1633 
-1644 ADARWVSDP
+1644 
-1653 GVIQYRVGDV
+1653 
-1663 LELLTQSYVKRAG
+1663 
-1676 YIFAGWY
+1676 
-1683 TDVDCTTEFT
+1683 
-1693 AAPMPAKDLTL
+1693 DLTL
-1704 YAKWL
+1704 YAKWV

-1728 SQTTETRTGKTGETV
+1728 SQTTETRTGKTDDTV
-1743 TIDPADFLTEAE
+1743 TINPADFLTDDE
-1755 KDTYVIPQTV
+1755 KGIYDIPEPV
-1765 SYTVSAED
+1765 SYKVNAEN

-1780 YARKWFSL
+1780 YVRKRYSL
-1788 TYDLNA
+1788 TYNLNA
-1794 ADAGWVSDPGVKQY
+1794 TDAEWVSNPGVKSY
-1808 RVGAVLKLLTQ
+1808 RLGAALKLLTQ
-1819 SYVKRAG
+1819 SYVTRAG
-1826 YTFDGWYTDADCTTE
+1826 YTFDGWYTDANCTTA

-1866 TVEHYQQNVTDDDYT
+1866 TVEHYQQNVADDDYT
-1881 LADRES
+1881 LADTES
-1887 KTGAAGQLTA
+1887 KTGATGQSTA
-1897 AESKSYLGFTVQG
+1897 AERKPYPGFTAQS
-1910 FDQQT
+1910 FEQQT

-1921 TVVKVYYNRNEYT
+1921 TVVKVYYTRNEYT
-1934 LTYDLNGSD
+1934 LTYDLNGSN
-1943 AAWTDSETDQ
+1943 ASWTDSAENKFHTDR
-1953 SHKYRF
+1953 Y
-1959 GAEITTPTSND
+1959 GAAVTAPSAND

-1983 DADCT
+1983 DKSCSSEN
-1988 AEFTATT
+1988 EFTAAT
-1995 MPAENTTLYAKW
+1995 MPAENITLYAKW

-2026 TYPNTPSETVPGSGV
+2026 DYVLQDTVSGSGE
-2041 TDQTVDVQK
+2041 TGQTVNVQK
-2050 SFEGFTPRSDTPSS
+2050 SFEGFVPKADSSTS
-2064 ITLQADSAQN
+2064 ITLKADSAQN
-2074 VVDLYYTRNRYT
+2074 VVNLYYTRNRYT

-2093 GVILDEG
+2093 GVSLDDGCAPNGG
-2100 SAPAGGDIYYGAEIS
+2100 SIYYGAEIS
-2115 VDMTNVKRT
+2115 TDMTNAKRT

-2145 MPARDITLYAKWDVM
+2145 MPARDLTLYAKWDTM

-2170 NVPLR
+2170 NVPLK
-2175 DWLLKSGGKLLTAEY
+2175 DWLLDERVGGKLLTAEY
-2190 DKANGVYTNANN
+2190 DEANYVYINAND
-2202 HGIPYIDVTVE
+2202 HGIPYIDVSVK

-2218 TLPTEIPGAEYFGY
+2218 TLPTGIPGAEYFGY
-2232 YEKKEGYW
+2232 YQVKTDEYGS
-2240 GPYESLVASESL
+2240 YEVFHQVTDSAL

-2257 EQDAI
+2257 EQGAV
-2262 VKVGVQWRS
+2262 VKI
-2271 ETDSN
+2271 
-2276 GAELLYNANDF
+2276 GAEWKAEVNGDGATLIYNASQFENLVVRGSSSES
-2287 LTKVVQDYSYNA
+2287 LTRC
-2299 ASYALGVDLDLCN
+2299 ALDADLDLCN
-2312 VNMTFNGDI
+2312 INMTTNDGLAGNTI
-2321 VGGITFDGKDHT
+2321 FDGNNHT
-2333 IFNVKRSEGSVYHA
+2333 IYHVKRGETIAKYAEG
-2347 TGSIY
+2347 TIY

-2375 VDSSSNTYHAFGAL
+2375 VDSSGNEYHAFGAL
-2389 AGFVGDGF
+2389 AGFVGNGF
-2397 KAENVTVKN
+2397 TAENVTVKH
-2406 VTMNLSL
+2406 VTMKLNL
-2413 LGEQGDASTSA
+2413 LGEEGNAYISA

-2438 AKGTVTLTGCTVENM
+2438 AKGNVTLTGCTVEDM
-2453 TVNVTDMNDSG
+2453 TANVTDKKDGG
-2464 GTQFLVGGLIGYAD
+2464 GTPFLIGGLIGYAD
-2478 ALYTQIPGEN
+2478 ALYTQIQGEN

-2496 NGDGSVTITGCAV
+2496 NGNGSVTITGCTV
-2509 SRMTVNENDAT
+2509 LDMTVNKNGAT
-2520 GVSVGGF
+2520 GVIVGG
-2527 LGGIGKSVTSNT
+2527 LIGGIGKCVTSTT
-2539 GIAYSVTANI
+2539 GTTYSVTARI
-2549 DEVSTFPNEF
+2549 DNTSVFPNEF
-2559 TRIGK
+2559 TSVGK
-2564 ELTMNDSTASNS
+2564 ELTINDSTASDS
-2576 AARSLDAMPAAAFED
+2576 AVRSLDAMPAAFED

>member
-61 YSHNLFSGTSATTF
+61 YSHGIFNGTSTATF
-75 TPNGTM
+75 SPSGTM

-97 PDDHSGETPFSD
+97 PDDYSGETPFSD

-121 WAARYGITAGTGDG
+121 WAARYGITVGTGAG

-170 TAPADLDR
+170 TTPADLER

-208 ATRAQMATLCMRA
+208 ATRAQMAMLCMRA

-243 QKEDQSKPNSG
+243 RKEDQSKPNSG
-254 SNSSGSSSSGGSSGG
+254 SNSSGSSSSGSSSSGGSSGG
-269 SGSDSTTHTITLHL
+269 NGSGSTAHTITLYL
-283 PDGTTSTFTQTTS
+283 PGGTTSTFTQTTS

-309 GKAFVGWYYDENY
+309 GKAFVGWYYDESY

-353 PTYAGATDVGPNFT
+353 PTYAGATDVRPNFT

-400 ILVVGSVRNNH
+400 ILVVGSVRNNNN
-411 DGTYTVAPPAGG
+411 GTYTVAPPTGG

-438 LYFDGTAPS
+438 LYFNGEAPS
-447 VREYHFTVKA
+447 VREYHFTVEA
-457 GTPAL
+457 GDPVL
-462 EWHLRDEVV
+462 NWHLREEVKS
-471 AIPAGDITAAT
+471 IPATAIGNAT
-482 QDGAAVAALNM
+482 QNGKRVKALSMPVAAL
-493 PVVTFD
+493 
-499 GSGTTADDV
+499 GSGGTAMDAV
-508 SGGTG
+508 SDSTG
-513 TFVYGGELE
+513 TFVYKGDLAVGD
-522 IGSTVAI
+522 TVAI
-529 YEGAAPEER
+529 YEGTEPEKR

-556 TGVDKTTNT
+556 TRVDKTTNT

-586 AKCKEDQTANTSG
+586 AKCKENQTANTSG
-599 GYTILVPVEELTFT
+599 GYTILVPVAELTFT
-613 TASGVGNLDENT
+613 AASGVENLDENT

-631 FLAFYTGKSY
+631 FLAFYTGESY
-641 TTENAASDGYGRIT
+641 TIETAASDGYGRIT
-655 AVDHTTDENTGV
+655 AVDYTTDELDSDY
-667 ACYQLTYTDA
+667 YQITYTDA
-677 TEDDVLSSMDVDTT
+677 TKDDVLSSMDVDTT
-691 DPISGDAMLDGVD
+691 DPISGDAMLHDVD
-704 TEKLEEQIAR
+704 TQKLEKQIAR
-714 QAIESGFAQ
+714 QAVESGFAQ

-736 DLSDLTAGD
+736 DLSGLTAGD

-757 DALGI
+757 GTLGI
-762 SALSMN
+762 STLSLN
-768 AVRDSGAVSPARA
+768 DARGSGAASPAGA
-781 NANGG
+781 NADGG
-786 GKASVKV
+786 GKTSVKV
-793 KSAKITKHLQ
+793 KSAQITKKLQ

-810 KPLSGVRLELQLEV
+810 NPLSGVRLELQLEV
-824 TKEIQ
+824 TKEIK

-841 TFIQELKIDLSTH
+841 TFIQELKLDLSTH
-854 GKLVWKRK
+854 GKLVWKHK
-862 FIFFW
+862 FIFYW
-867 ISDVYLEAALN
+867 ISDVYLEAGLN

-887 DATITSQGEKD
+887 DATVVSQGEKD

-910 GKKLAALEGKDTG
+910 GKKLDALEGKDTG

-929 DTSKLNLRELYNSM
+929 DTSKLSLQELYNSM

-951 ELYRKNI
+951 ELYRKQI
-958 FSIKKTVAKIIKFEL
+958 FSMKKTVAKIIKFEL
-973 TADFVVE
+973 TVDFVVE
-980 MNIRMAMGMNF
+980 LNIRMAMGMNF
-991 NYTNAKRYVFGVYL
+991 NYTNAKRYVFGVYI
-1005 FKRRTTTCTYNLVNE
+1005 FKHRTTTRTYNLVNE

-1046 ISKKVATV
+1046 ISRKVATV

-1084 NASGALYV
+1084 NASGAPYV

-1127 GSTYAITA
+1127 GSTHAITA
-1135 FEMKDADGEDDTPT
+1135 FEMEDADGEGDIPT
-1149 VYLKNGGLDVLLPQS
+1149 VYLKNGGLDVVLPQS
-1164 LQALTGFDLITGKDR
+1164 VQALTGFDLTTGNDR

-1192 DDPRFSTYH
+1192 DDPRFTTYH
-1201 TGVYGGN
+1201 TGPDSGN
-1208 YSQQHIKLNLSD
+1208 YSQQYVKLNLSD
-1220 WQTCDEPEIDCVM
+1220 WRTCNEPEIDCVM

-1245 INPVQLKVK
+1245 TTPVQLKVK

-1259 LRDGYPIHE
+1259 LKDGYPIHE
-1268 LSSIG
+1268 LSSTG
-1273 GYIGWEQRRF
+1273 GYIGWEQRKF
-1283 REALNLKTPTPTG
+1283 REPLNLKTPDRTG
-1296 YTFKGWT
+1296 YEFTGWT

-1309 ESDIFSYTEADR
+1309 ESNIFSYDKEHPYTG
-1321 YDSTTMPESALVA
+1321 TTMPESALVA
-1334 VATFEL
+1334 VATFEPQ
-1340 RTDIPYTLNFYLQN
+1340 TDIPYTLNFYLQN
-1354 VDGTYPE
+1354 EDGTYPE
-1361 TPTESVIHHGTAYDY
+1361 TPTESVVYRGTADEYIA
-1376 FVPDEVLVPDKIG
+1376 PDKTKTLVPDKIG
-1389 YYHPHYAPIHIR
+1389 YRHPGYAGIHIR
-1401 PDGTGGQDYYY
+1401 PDGTGGQNYYY
-1412 SRMPF
+1412 SRTPY
-1417 TLILN
+1417 TLTLRN
-1422 SNGQVSTVP
+1422 DGQVSTVP
-1431 YRYGAK
+1431 YRYGDQLDK
-1437 LDRLNEDPA
+1437 LNDAPT
-1446 RLGYIFDGWYTDE
+1446 RLGYTFGGWYTDKN
-1459 TYQNEFTETTMPAK
+1459 YQNEFTAT
-1473 NLTLYAKWQPDY
+1473 
-1485 IYYFLVLRKEGEDGK
+1485 
-1500 WSQTTKIQIGKTD
+1500 
-1513 ETVTIDPAD
+1513 
-1522 FLTEAEK
+1522 
-1529 DTYVI
+1529 
-1534 PQTVSYTV
+1534 
-1542 SAEDG
+1542 
-1547 GTVSISYARKW
+1547 
-1558 FSLTYDLNAADA
+1558 
-1570 GWVSDP
+1570 
-1576 GVRQYRVGAVLELL
+1576 
-1590 TQSHVTRA
+1590 
-1598 GYTFDGWYTDVDC
+1598 
-1611 TTEFTAAT
+1611 T
-1619 MPAKDLTLYASYTR
+1619 MPAKDLTL
-1633 KWFSLTYDLNA
+1633 F
-1644 ADARWVSDP
+1644 
-1653 GVIQYRVGDV
+1653 
-1663 LELLTQSYVKRAG
+1663 
-1676 YIFAGWY
+1676 
-1683 TDVDCTTEFT
+1683 
-1693 AAPMPAKDLTL
+1693 
-1704 YAKWL
+1704 AKWV
-1709 PDDINYFLVLR
+1709 PVDINYFLVLR

-1728 SQTTETRTGKTGETV
+1728 SQTTVSHTGKTDEIV
-1743 TIDPADFLTEAE
+1743 PIDPAKFLTDEE
-1755 KDTYVIPQTV
+1755 NNTYDIPKPV
-1765 SYTVSAED
+1765 SYKVNAED
-1773 GGTVSIS
+1773 GGTVSVS
-1780 YARKWFSL
+1780 YARKRFSL
-1788 TYDLNA
+1788 TYNLNA
-1794 ADAGWVSDPGVKQY
+1794 ADAGWVSDPGVRQY
-1808 RVGAVLKLLTQ
+1808 RLGAALKLLTQ
-1819 SYVKRAG
+1819 SYVTRAG
-1826 YTFDGWYTDADCTTE
+1826 YAFDGWYTDAGCTTA
-1841 FTAATMPAENITL
+1841 FTTATMPAENITL

-1866 TVEHYQQNVTDDDYT
+1866 TVEHYQQNVADDDYT
-1881 LADRES
+1881 LADTES
-1887 KTGAAGQLTA
+1887 KTGATGQPTA
-1897 AESKSYLGFTVQG
+1897 AESKSYPGFTAQN

-1921 TVVKVYYNRNEYT
+1921 TVVKVYYTRNEYT

-1943 AAWTDSETDQ
+1943 ASWTDSAENK
-1953 SHKYRF
+1953 SNIYRY
-1959 GAEITTPTSND
+1959 GAAVTILTSND

-1983 DADCT
+1983 DVDCT
-1988 AEFTATT
+1988 TRWNEST

-2026 TYPNTPSETVPGSGV
+2026 DYVLQDTVSGSGE
-2041 TDQTVDVQK
+2041 TGQTVDVQK
-2050 SFEGFTPRSDTPSS
+2050 SYEGFTPKSDTPAS
-2064 ITLQADSAQN
+2064 ITLKAGSAQN
-2074 VVDLYYTRNRYT
+2074 VADIYYTRNQYMLT
-2086 LSFNLGD
+2086 FELGD
-2093 GVILDEG
+2093 GVTLDEG
-2100 SAPAGGDIYYGAEIS
+2100 CAPNGGSIYYGAEIS
-2115 VDMTNVKRT
+2115 TDMTNAKRT

-2145 MPARDITLYAKWDVM
+2145 MPARDITLYAKWDVL
-2160 TYFLRFDWDG
+2160 TYVLRFDWDG

-2175 DWLLKSGGKLLTAEY
+2175 DWLLKNGGKLLTAEY
-2190 DKANGVYTNANN
+2190 DEANYVYINAND
-2202 HGIPYIDVTVE
+2202 HGIPYIDVSVK
-2213 YDQVF
+2213 YDQAF
-2218 TLPTEIPGAEYFGY
+2218 ALPTGIPGAEYFGY
-2232 YEKKEGYW
+2232 YKEELNQW
-2240 GPYESLVASESL
+2240 GNPTETFVKVEDTKL
-2252 TKMAA
+2252 TQMAA
-2257 EQDAI
+2257 EQGAI
-2262 VKVGVQWRS
+2262 VKVGVQWKS
-2271 ETDSN
+2271 ETDSS
-2276 GAELLYNANDF
+2276 GTELLYNANDF
-2287 LTKVVQDYSYNA
+2287 LTKVVQDYSSEA
-2299 ASYALGVDLDLCN
+2299 ASYALCVDLDLCYAD
-2312 VNMTFNGDI
+2312 TTRTGDI
-2321 VGGITFDGKDHT
+2321 VGGITFDGNNHT
-2333 IFNVKRSEGSVYHA
+2333 IYHVKRGETIDKYA
-2347 TGSIY
+2347 EGSIY
-2352 GYGDNVTVKDLTID
+2352 GYGDNVTVKNLTID
-2366 GMTVDYTAA
+2366 GMTVDYTAT
-2375 VDSSSNTYHAFGAL
+2375 VSSPNAYHAFGAL
-2389 AGFVGDGF
+2389 AGFVGDRF
-2397 KAENVTVKN
+2397 TAENVTVKH
-2406 VTMNLSL
+2406 VTMKLNL
-2413 LGEQGDASTSA
+2413 LGEEGNAYISA

-2438 AKGTVTLTGCTVENM
+2438 AKGTVTLTDCSVEDL
-2453 TVNVTDMNDSG
+2453 TVNVTDINDNR
-2464 GTQFLVGGLIGYAD
+2464 GTQFLIGGLIGYAD

-2549 DEVSTFPNEF
+2549 DEGSTFPNEF

-2576 AARSLDAMPAAAFED
+2576 AARSLDAMPAAFED

>member
-1 MRRKWNR
+1 MRKNWKRL
-8 FVAGLLSIVLLVTML
+8 VAGLLCIIMLATML
-23 PMEVLAAGNGGRAEQ
+23 PMEVLAAGSGKAQ
-38 PSQTM
+38 PQAL
-43 PFQDVKSSDWCAK
+43 PFEDVRSSDWFAK

-86 VTVLGRMAGVN
+86 VTVLGRMAGVD
-97 PDDHSGETPFSD
+97 PGDYSGETPFTD
-109 VPQTMYYAPYVQ
+109 VQPAAYYAPYVQ

-157 AFQVDYATGANVT
+157 AFQVDYATDANVT
-170 TAPADLDR
+170 TAPADLER

-208 ATRAQMATLCMRA
+208 ATRAQMAALCMRA

-231 PGIVGRKSGETP
+231 PGIVGRRSGETP
-243 QKEDQSKPNSG
+243 RKEDQSKPNSG
-254 SNSSGSSSSGGSSGG
+254 SNSSGS
-269 SGSDSTTHTITLHL
+269 TTHTITLYL

-353 PTYAGATDVGPNFT
+353 PTYTGATDVGPNFT

-400 ILVVGSVRNNH
+400 ILVVGSVRNNNN
-411 DGTYTVAPPAGG
+411 GTYTVAPPAGG
-423 WAEGGTYKVVLEDNS
+423 WAEGGTYKVVLEDSS

-529 YEGAAPEER
+529 YEGAAPEDR
-538 VAVGTTD
+538 LAVGTTD

-556 TGVDKTTNT
+556 TGGDKTTNT
-565 YSYQSAAVED
+565 YSYQSATVED

-586 AKCKEDQTANTSG
+586 AKCKEDQTENTSG
-599 GYTILVPVEELTFT
+599 GHTILVPVEELTFT

-929 DTSKLNLRELYNSM
+929 DTSKLNLQELYNSM

-958 FSIKKTVAKIIKFEL
+958 FSMKKTVAKIIKFEL
-973 TADFVVE
+973 TVDFVVE

-1005 FKRRTTTCTYNLVNE
+1005 FKRRTTTRTYNLVNE

-1127 GSTYAITA
+1127 GSTCAITA

-1149 VYLKNGGLDVLLPQS
+1149 VYLKNGDLDVLSPQTV
-1164 LQALTGFDLITGKDR
+1164 QVLTGFDLITGKDR

-1201 TGVYGGN
+1201 TGVYGSN

-1245 INPVQLKVK
+1245 INPVHLKVK

-1259 LRDGYPIHE
+1259 LRGGYPIHE

-1321 YDSTTMPESALVA
+1321 YDGTTMPESALVA
-1334 VATFEL
+1334 VAMFEL

-1361 TPTESVIHHGTAYDY
+1361 APTESVIHHGTAYNY
-1376 FVPDEVLVPDKIG
+1376 FVPDEALVPDKIG

-1412 SRMPF
+1412 SRITF

-1437 LDRLNEDPA
+1437 LDRLNEAPA
-1446 RLGYIFDGWYTDE
+1446 RLGYIFDGWYTDVDC
-1459 TYQNEFTETTMPAK
+1459 TTEFTAATMPAK
-1473 NLTLYAKWQPDY
+1473 DLTLYAKWLPDY

-1513 ETVTIDPAD
+1513 ETVAIDPAE

-1529 DTYVI
+1529 GIYTI
-1534 PQTVSYTV
+1534 PETVQYTV

-1547 GTVSISYARKW
+1547 GTVSISYARKR

-1570 GWVSDP
+1570 EWVSDP
-1576 GVRQYRVGAVLELL
+1576 GVRQYRVGA
-1590 TQSHVTRA
+1590 A
-1598 GYTFDGWYTDVDC
+1598 
-1611 TTEFTAAT
+1611 
-1619 MPAKDLTLYASYTR
+1619 
-1633 KWFSLTYDLNA
+1633 
-1644 ADARWVSDP
+1644 
-1653 GVIQYRVGDV
+1653 
-1663 LELLTQSYVKRAG
+1663 
-1676 YIFAGWY
+1676 
-1683 TDVDCTTEFT
+1683 
-1693 AAPMPAKDLTL
+1693 
-1704 YAKWL
+1704 
-1709 PDDINYFLVLR
+1709 
-1720 KEGADGKW
+1720 
-1728 SQTTETRTGKTGETV
+1728 
-1743 TIDPADFLTEAE
+1743 
-1755 KDTYVIPQTV
+1755 
-1765 SYTVSAED
+1765 
-1773 GGTVSIS
+1773 
-1780 YARKWFSL
+1780 
-1788 TYDLNA
+1788 
-1794 ADAGWVSDPGVKQY
+1794 
-1808 RVGAVLKLLTQ
+1808 LKLLTQ

-1826 YTFDGWYTDADCTTE
+1826 YTFDGWYTDETCTSGNE
-1841 FTAATMPAENITL
+1841 FTATTMPAENITL
-1854 YAKWTAQGGISY
+1854 YAKWIAQGNISY
-1866 TVEHYQQNVTDDDYT
+1866 TVEHYQQNVADDDYT

-1897 AESKSYLGFTVQG
+1897 AESKSYPGFTVQG

-1934 LTYDLNGSD
+1934 LTYNLNGSD
-1943 AAWTDSETDQ
+1943 AVWTDSETDQ

-2041 TDQTVDVQK
+2041 TGQAVDVQK
-2050 SFEGFTPRSDTPSS
+2050 SFEGFAPKADSSTS

-2145 MPARDITLYAKWDVM
+2145 MPARNITLYAKWNVL
-2160 TYFLRFDWDG
+2160 TYVLRFDWDG

-2190 DKANGVYTNANN
+2190 DKANGVYINANY

-2218 TLPTEIPGAEYFGY
+2218 TLPTEIPGVEYFGY
-2232 YEKKEGYW
+2232 YEEKEGYW
-2240 GPYESLVASESL
+2240 GTYESLVASESL

-2262 VKVGVQWRS
+2262 VRVGIQWKS
-2271 ETDSN
+2271 ETDN
-2276 GAELLYNANDF
+2276 NDTELLYNANDF
-2287 LTKVVQDYSYNA
+2287 LTKVVQDYSHEA
-2299 ASYALGVDLDLCN
+2299 ASYTLGVDLDLCY
-2312 VNMTFNGDI
+2312 VNMTPNQELPIANITFNGN
-2321 VGGITFDGKDHT
+2321 GQT
-2333 IFNVKRSEGSVYHA
+2333 IYHVKRGETASRQAVG
-2347 TGSIY
+2347 TIY

-2375 VDSSSNTYHAFGAL
+2375 VDSSSNEYHAFGAL

-2406 VTMNLSL
+2406 VTMNLNL
-2413 LGEQGDASTSA
+2413 LGEEGYAHASF
-2424 HLLPAEC
+2424 HRLPAEC
-2431 IGGLIGY
+2431 IGGLVGY
-2438 AKGTVTLTGCTVENM
+2438 AKGSVTLTDCNVENL

-2464 GTQFLVGGLIGYAD
+2464 GTQFLIGGLIGYAD

-2488 EYSSSNDY
+2488 EYSSSRDY
-2496 NGDGSVTITGCAV
+2496 VGNGSVTIAGCTV
-2509 SRMTVNENDAT
+2509 SGMTVNNKNDAT
-2520 GVSVGGF
+2520 GITTGG
-2527 LGGIGKSVTSNT
+2527 LIGGIGKCVVSKNGTE
-2539 GIAYSVTANI
+2539 YSVTTDI
-2549 DEVSTFPNEF
+2549 DEVSTFPEGF
-2559 TRIGK
+2559 MSIGK

>member
-61 YSHNLFSGTSATTF
+61 YSHGIFNGTSTATF
-75 TPNGTM
+75 SPSGTM

-97 PDDHSGETPFSD
+97 PDDYSGETPFSD

-121 WAARYGITAGTGDG
+121 WAARHGITVGTGDG

-170 TAPADLDR
+170 TTPADLER

-283 PDGTTSTFTQTTS
+283 PDGTTSTFTQSTS
-296 ALSLANLPTPSVA
+296 ALSIANLPTPSAA

-353 PTYAGATDVGPNFT
+353 PTYAGATDAGPDFK
-367 IRVNSDSESDLT
+367 IIIKSNSSETDLT
-379 GKISLIGT
+379 NKIKLIGT
-387 EQPTSE
+387 EQE
-393 VDADGNT
+393 VSGPNGDPIT
-400 ILVVGSVRNNH
+400 VVGSVRNNN
-411 DGTYTVAPPAGG
+411 DGTYTVAPPTDG

-438 LYFDGTAPS
+438 LYFNGEASS
-447 VREYHFTVKA
+447 VREYHFTVKV
-457 GTPAL
+457 GDPVL
-462 EWHLRDEVV
+462 NWHLREEVKS
-471 AIPAGDITAAT
+471 IPAAAIGNAT
-482 QDGAAVAALNM
+482 QNGRRVKALSMPVAALDSSGAAM
-493 PVVTFD
+493 DAVSDST
-499 GSGTTADDV
+499 GS
-508 SGGTG
+508 
-513 TFVYGGELE
+513 FVYDGNLAVGD
-522 IGSTVAI
+522 TVAI
-529 YEGAAPEER
+529 YEGTAPEER

-556 TGVDKTTNT
+556 TKVDKTTNT

-581 VLPVQ
+581 VLPVKASRKT
-586 AKCKEDQTANTSG
+586 AKEENPSDD
-599 GYTILVPVEELTFT
+599 YTILVPVEELTFT
-613 TASGVGNLDENT
+613 AASGVGNLDENT

-631 FLAFYTGKSY
+631 FLAFYMGESY
-641 TTENAASDGYGRIT
+641 ENAESNGYGRIT
-655 AVDHTTDENTGV
+655 AVDYTTDELGSDY
-667 ACYQLTYTDA
+667 YQLTYTDA
-677 TEDDVLSSMDVDTT
+677 AKDDVLSSMDVDTT
-691 DPISGDAMLDGVD
+691 DPISGDAMLHDVD
-704 TEKLEEQIAR
+704 TQKLEKQIAR
-714 QAIESGFAQ
+714 QAVESGFAQ

-736 DLSDLTAGD
+736 DLSGLTAGD
-745 EIDLRSIDIDPE
+745 EIDLRSIDIDQE
-757 DALGI
+757 GALGI
-762 SALSMN
+762 STLSLN
-768 AVRDSGAVSPARA
+768 DARGSGAVSPARA
-781 NANGG
+781 KANGG
-786 GKASVKV
+786 GKTSVKV
-793 KSAKITKHLQ
+793 KSARITKELQ

-810 KPLSGVRLELQLEV
+810 NPLSGVRLELQLEV
-824 TKEIQ
+824 TKEVE

-841 TFIQELKIDLSTH
+841 TFIQELKLDLSTH
-854 GKLVWKRK
+854 GKLVWKHK
-862 FIFFW
+862 FIFYW
-867 ISDVYLEAALN
+867 ISDVYLEAGLN

-887 DATITSQGEKD
+887 DATVVSQGEKD

-910 GKKLAALEGKDTG
+910 GKKLDALEGKDTG

-929 DTSKLNLRELYNSM
+929 DTSKLSLQELYNSM

-951 ELYRKNI
+951 ELYRKQI
-958 FSIKKTVAKIIKFEL
+958 FSMKKTVAKIIKFEL
-973 TADFVVE
+973 TVDFVVE
-980 MNIRMAMGMNF
+980 LNIRMAMGMNF
-991 NYTNAKRYVFGVYL
+991 NYTNAKRYVFGVYI
-1005 FKRRTTTCTYNLVNE
+1005 FKHRTTTRTYNLVNE

-1046 ISKKVATV
+1046 ISRKVATV

-1070 LYALHYEAGKPKTS
+1070 LYALHYEVGKPKTS

-1127 GSTYAITA
+1127 GSTHAITA
-1135 FEMKDADGEDDTPT
+1135 FEMKDADGEGDTPT
-1149 VYLKNGGLDVLLPQS
+1149 VYLKNGGLDVVLPQTV
-1164 LQALTGFDLITGKDR
+1164 QALTGFDLTTGKDR

-1192 DDPRFSTYH
+1192 DDPRFTTYH
-1201 TGVYGGN
+1201 TGPNSGN
-1208 YSQQHIKLNLSD
+1208 YSQQYVKLNLSD
-1220 WQTCDEPEIDCVM
+1220 WQNCNEPEIDCVM

-1245 INPVQLKVK
+1245 TTPVQLKVK

-1259 LRDGYPIHE
+1259 LKDGYPIHE
-1268 LSSIG
+1268 LSSTG
-1273 GYIGWEQRRF
+1273 GYIGWEQRKF
-1283 REALNLKTPTPTG
+1283 REPLNLKTPDRTG
-1296 YTFKGWT
+1296 YEFTGWT

-1309 ESDIFSYTEADR
+1309 ESNIFSYTEADR
-1321 YDSTTMPESALVA
+1321 YDGTTMPESALVA
-1334 VATFEL
+1334 VATLEPQ
-1340 RTDIPYTLNFYLQN
+1340 TNIPYTLNFYLQN
-1354 VDGTYPE
+1354 EDGTYPE
-1361 TPTESVIHHGTAYDY
+1361 TPTKSVVHYGTADNY
-1376 FVPDEVLVPDKIG
+1376 FVPDKALVPDEIG
-1389 YYHPHYAPIHIR
+1389 YRHPGYAGIHIR
-1401 PDGTGGQDYYY
+1401 PDGTGGQHYYY
-1412 SRMPF
+1412 SRTPF
-1417 TLILN
+1417 TLTLRN
-1422 SNGQVSTVP
+1422 DGQVSTVP
-1431 YRYGAK
+1431 YRYGDQ
-1437 LDRLNEDPA
+1437 LDRLNDAPT
-1446 RLGYIFDGWYTDE
+1446 RLGYTFGGWYEDAAYKTPWSG
-1459 TYQNEFTETTMPAK
+1459 TTMPAADI
-1473 NLTLYAKWQPDY
+1473 TLYAKWVPD
-1485 IYYFLVLRKEGEDGK
+1485 
-1500 WSQTTKIQIGKTD
+1500 
-1513 ETVTIDPAD
+1513 
-1522 FLTEAEK
+1522 
-1529 DTYVI
+1529 
-1534 PQTVSYTV
+1534 
-1542 SAEDG
+1542 
-1547 GTVSISYARKW
+1547 
-1558 FSLTYDLNAADA
+1558 N
-1570 GWVSDP
+1570 
-1576 GVRQYRVGAVLELL
+1576 
-1590 TQSHVTRA
+1590 
-1598 GYTFDGWYTDVDC
+1598 
-1611 TTEFTAAT
+1611 
-1619 MPAKDLTLYASYTR
+1619 
-1633 KWFSLTYDLNA
+1633 
-1644 ADARWVSDP
+1644 
-1653 GVIQYRVGDV
+1653 
-1663 LELLTQSYVKRAG
+1663 
-1676 YIFAGWY
+1676 
-1683 TDVDCTTEFT
+1683 
-1693 AAPMPAKDLTL
+1693 
-1704 YAKWL
+1704 
-1709 PDDINYFLVLR
+1709 INYFLVLR

-1728 SQTTETRTGKTGETV
+1728 SQTTETRTGETDETV
-1743 TIDPADFLTEAE
+1743 TINPAEFLTEAE
-1755 KDTYVIPQTV
+1755 NDTYDIPESV

-1780 YARKWFSL
+1780 YARKRYSL

-1794 ADAGWVSDPGVKQY
+1794 EDADWVSKPGVKSY
-1808 RVGAVLKLLTQ
+1808 RLGAALKLLTQ
-1819 SYVKRAG
+1819 SYVTRAG
-1826 YTFDGWYTDADCTTE
+1826 YTFDGWYTDANCTTA
-1841 FTAATMPAENITL
+1841 FTATTMPDHDVTL

-1866 TVEHYQQNVTDDDYT
+1866 TVEHYQQNVTDDEYT
-1881 LADRES
+1881 LADTES
-1887 KTGAAGQLTA
+1887 KTGATGQPTA
-1897 AESKSYLGFTVQG
+1897 AESKPYPGFTAQS
-1910 FDQQT
+1910 FEQQT
-1915 VKGDGS
+1915 VNGDGS
-1921 TVVKVYYNRNEYT
+1921 TVVKVYYTRNEYT
-1934 LTYDLNGSD
+1934 LTYDLNGND
-1943 AAWTDSETDQ
+1943 ASWTDSAENKFHTDR
-1953 SHKYRF
+1953 Y
-1959 GAEITTPTSND
+1959 GAAVTAPSAND

-1983 DADCT
+1983 DKSCSSEN
-1988 AEFTATT
+1988 EFTAAT
-1995 MPAENTTLYAKW
+1995 MPAENITLYAKW

-2026 TYPNTPSETVPGSGV
+2026 TYPDTPSETVTGSDETG
-2041 TDQTVDVQK
+2041 QTVDVQK
-2050 SFEGFTPRSDTPSS
+2050 SYEGFTPKSDTPSS

-2074 VVDLYYTRNRYT
+2074 VVNLYYTRNRYI
-2086 LSFNLGD
+2086 LSFSLGD
-2093 GVILDEG
+2093 GVSLDEG
-2100 SAPAGGDIYYGAEIS
+2100 SAPTGGDTYYGAEIS
-2115 VDMTNVKRT
+2115 VDMSNAKRT
-2124 GYTFVG
+2124 GYTFAG
-2130 WYEDEAYQTEWSGTT
+2130 WYEDVEYTTPWSGMT
-2145 MPARDITLYAKWDVM
+2145 MPARDLTLYAKWDTM

-2175 DWLLKSGGKLLTAEY
+2175 DWLLDNGGKLLTAEY
-2190 DKANGVYTNANN
+2190 DEANYEYINAND

-2218 TLPTEIPGAEYFGY
+2218 TLPTDIPGVEYFGY
-2232 YEKKEGYW
+2232 YQEERNEW
-2240 GPYESLVASESL
+2240 GNPTETFVKVEDTEL
-2252 TKMAA
+2252 TQMAA
-2257 EQDAI
+2257 EQGAI
-2262 VKVGVQWRS
+2262 VKVGVQWKS

-2276 GAELLYNANDF
+2276 GTELLYNANDF

-2464 GTQFLVGGLIGYAD
+2464 GTQFLIGGLIGYAD

-2527 LGGIGKSVTSNT
+2527 LGGIGKHVVSKT
-2539 GIAYSVTANI
+2539 GTEYSVTTDI
-2549 DEVSTFPNEF
+2549 DEDSMFPEGF
-2559 TRIGK
+2559 MSIGK

>member
-61 YSHNLFSGTSATTF
+61 YSHGIFNGTSTATF
-75 TPNGTM
+75 SPSGTM

-97 PDDHSGETPFSD
+97 PDDYSGETPFSD

-121 WAARYGITAGTGDG
+121 WAARYGITVGTGDG

-170 TAPADLDR
+170 TTPADLER

-208 ATRAQMATLCMRA
+208 ATRAQMAMLCMRA

-243 QKEDQSKPNSG
+243 RKEDQSKPNSG
-254 SNSSGSSSSGGSSGG
+254 SSSSGSSSSGGSSGG
-269 SGSDSTTHTITLHL
+269 NGSGSTAHTITLYL
-283 PDGTTSTFTQTTS
+283 PGGTTSTFTQTTS

-309 GKAFVGWYYDENY
+309 GKAFVGWYYDESY

-353 PTYAGATDVGPNFT
+353 PTYAGATDVRPNFT

-400 ILVVGSVRNNH
+400 ILVVGSVRNNNN
-411 DGTYTVAPPAGG
+411 GTYTVAPPTGG

-438 LYFDGTAPS
+438 LYFNGEAPS
-447 VREYHFTVKA
+447 VREYHFTVEA
-457 GTPAL
+457 GDPVL
-462 EWHLRDEVV
+462 NWHLREEVKS
-471 AIPAGDITAAT
+471 IPATAIGNAT
-482 QDGAAVAALNM
+482 QNGKRVKALSMPVAAL
-493 PVVTFD
+493 
-499 GSGTTADDV
+499 GSGGTAMDAV
-508 SGGTG
+508 SDSTG
-513 TFVYGGELE
+513 TFVYKGDLAVGD
-522 IGSTVAI
+522 TVAI
-529 YEGAAPEER
+529 YEGTEPEKR

-556 TGVDKTTNT
+556 TRVDKTTNT

-586 AKCKEDQTANTSG
+586 AKCKENQTANTSG
-599 GYTILVPVEELTFT
+599 GYTILVPVAELTFT
-613 TASGVGNLDENT
+613 AASGVENLDENT

-631 FLAFYTGKSY
+631 FLAFYTGESY
-641 TTENAASDGYGRIT
+641 TIETAASDGYGRIT
-655 AVDHTTDENTGV
+655 AVDYTTDALGSDY
-667 ACYQLTYTDA
+667 YQITYTDA

-691 DPISGDAMLDGVD
+691 DPISGNAMLDGVD
-704 TEKLEEQIAR
+704 TQKLEKQIAR

-723 TVADRISVAIDEM
+723 NVADRISAAIDEM
-736 DLSDLTAGD
+736 DLSGLTAGD

-757 DALGI
+757 GALGI
-762 SALSMN
+762 STLSMN
-768 AVRDSGAVSPARA
+768 DARGSGAASPAGA

-786 GKASVKV
+786 GKTSVKV
-793 KSAKITKHLQ
+793 KSTQITKKLQ

-841 TFIQELKIDLSTH
+841 TFIQELKLDLSTH
-854 GKLVWKRK
+854 GKLVWKHK
-862 FIFFW
+862 FIFYW
-867 ISDVYLEAALN
+867 ISDVYLEAGLN

-887 DATITSQGEKD
+887 DATVVSEGEKD

-910 GKKLAALEGKDTG
+910 GKKLDAWEGKDTG

-929 DTSKLNLRELYNSM
+929 DTSKLSLQELYNSM

-951 ELYRKNI
+951 ELYRKQI
-958 FSIKKTVAKIIKFEL
+958 FSMKKTVAKIIKFEL
-973 TADFVVE
+973 TVDFVVE
-980 MNIRMAMGMNF
+980 LNIRMAMGMNF
-991 NYTNAKRYVFGVYL
+991 NYTNAKRYVFGVYI
-1005 FKRRTTTCTYNLVNE
+1005 FKHRTTTRTYNLVNE

-1046 ISKKVATV
+1046 ISRKVATV

-1127 GSTYAITA
+1127 GSTHAITA
-1135 FEMKDADGEDDTPT
+1135 FEMEDADGEGDIPT
-1149 VYLKNGGLDVLLPQS
+1149 VYLKNGGLDVVLPQS
-1164 LQALTGFDLITGKDR
+1164 VQALTGFDLTTGNDR

-1192 DDPRFSTYH
+1192 DDPRFTTYH
-1201 TGVYGGN
+1201 TGPNSGD
-1208 YSQQHIKLNLSD
+1208 YSQQHIKLALDN
-1220 WQTCDEPEIDCVM
+1220 WRTCDEPEIDCVM

-1245 INPVQLKVK
+1245 TTPVQLKVK

-1259 LRDGYPIHE
+1259 LKDGYPIHE
-1268 LSSIG
+1268 LSSTG
-1273 GYIGWEQRRF
+1273 GYIGWEQRKF
-1283 REALNLKTPTPTG
+1283 REPLNLKTPDRTG
-1296 YTFKGWT
+1296 YEFTGWT

-1309 ESDIFSYTEADR
+1309 ESNIFSYTEADR
-1321 YDSTTMPESALVA
+1321 YDGTTMPESALVA
-1334 VATFEL
+1334 VAMFEPKA
-1340 RTDIPYTLNFYLQN
+1340 DIPYTLNFYLQN
-1354 VDGTYPE
+1354 EDGTYPE
-1361 TPTESVIHHGTAYDY
+1361 TPTESVVHHGTADEYIA
-1376 FVPDEVLVPDKIG
+1376 PDKTKTLVPDKIG
-1389 YYHPHYAPIHIR
+1389 YRHPGYAGIHIR
-1401 PDGTGGQDYYY
+1401 PDGTGGQNYYY
-1412 SRMPF
+1412 SRTPY
-1417 TLILN
+1417 TLTLRN
-1422 SNGQVSTVP
+1422 DGQVSTVP
-1431 YRYGAK
+1431 YRYGNQLDK
-1437 LDRLNEDPA
+1437 LNDAPT
-1446 RLGYIFDGWYTDE
+1446 RLGYTFGGWYTDKN
-1459 TYQNEFTETTMPAK
+1459 YQNAFTATTMPAADT
-1473 NLTLYAKWQPDY
+1473 TLYAKWVPDN
-1485 IYYFLVLRKEGEDGK
+1485 INYFLVLRKEGADGK
-1500 WSQTTKIQIGKTD
+1500 WTQTTKIQTGKTD
-1513 ETVTIDPAD
+1513 EPVTINPAE
-1522 FLTEAEK
+1522 FLTDEENN
-1529 DTYVI
+1529 TYDI
-1534 PQTVSYTV
+1534 PKPVSYKV
-1542 SAEDG
+1542 NAEDG
-1547 GTVSISYARKW
+1547 GTVSVSYARKR
-1558 FSLTYDLNAADA
+1558 FSLTYNLNAADA

-1576 GVRQYRVGAVLELL
+1576 GVRQYRLGA
-1590 TQSHVTRA
+1590 A
-1598 GYTFDGWYTDVDC
+1598 
-1611 TTEFTAAT
+1611 
-1619 MPAKDLTLYASYTR
+1619 
-1633 KWFSLTYDLNA
+1633 
-1644 ADARWVSDP
+1644 
-1653 GVIQYRVGDV
+1653 
-1663 LELLTQSYVKRAG
+1663 
-1676 YIFAGWY
+1676 
-1683 TDVDCTTEFT
+1683 
-1693 AAPMPAKDLTL
+1693 
-1704 YAKWL
+1704 
-1709 PDDINYFLVLR
+1709 
-1720 KEGADGKW
+1720 
-1728 SQTTETRTGKTGETV
+1728 
-1743 TIDPADFLTEAE
+1743 
-1755 KDTYVIPQTV
+1755 
-1765 SYTVSAED
+1765 
-1773 GGTVSIS
+1773 
-1780 YARKWFSL
+1780 
-1788 TYDLNA
+1788 
-1794 ADAGWVSDPGVKQY
+1794 
-1808 RVGAVLKLLTQ
+1808 LKLLTQ
-1819 SYVKRAG
+1819 SYVTRAG
-1826 YTFDGWYTDADCTTE
+1826 YAFDGWYTDAGCTTA
-1841 FTAATMPAENITL
+1841 FTTATMPAENITL

-1866 TVEHYQQNVTDDDYT
+1866 TVEHYQQNVTDDEYT
-1881 LADRES
+1881 LADTES
-1887 KTGAAGQLTA
+1887 KTGATGQPTA
-1897 AESKSYLGFTVQG
+1897 AESKPYPGFTAQS
-1910 FDQQT
+1910 FEQQT
-1915 VKGDGS
+1915 VNGDGS
-1921 TVVKVYYNRNEYT
+1921 TVVKVYYTRNEYT

-1943 AAWTDSETDQ
+1943 AVWTNGET
-1953 SHKYRF
+1953 SKSCKYRF

-1983 DADCT
+1983 DVDCT
-1988 AEFTATT
+1988 TRWNEST

-2017 YYLQNVDGT
+2017 YYLQNGDGT
-2026 TYPNTPSETVPGSGV
+2026 DYVLQDTVSGSGE
-2041 TDQTVDVQK
+2041 TGQTVDVQK
-2050 SFEGFTPRSDTPSS
+2050 SFEGFVPKADSSTS
-2064 ITLQADSAQN
+2064 ITLKADSAQN

-2093 GVILDEG
+2093 GVSLDDGCAPNGG
-2100 SAPAGGDIYYGAEIS
+2100 SIYYGAEIS
-2115 VDMTNVKRT
+2115 TDMTNAKRT

-2145 MPARDITLYAKWDVM
+2145 MPARDITLYAKWDVL
-2160 TYFLRFDWDG
+2160 TYVLRFDWDG

-2175 DWLLKSGGKLLTAEY
+2175 DWLLNNGGKLLTAEY
-2190 DKANGVYTNANN
+2190 DEANYVYINAND

-2218 TLPTEIPGAEYFGY
+2218 TLPTGIPGAEYFGY
-2232 YEKKEGYW
+2232 YKEELNQW
-2240 GPYESLVASESL
+2240 GNPTETFVKVEDTKL
-2252 TKMAA
+2252 TQMAA
-2257 EQDAI
+2257 EQGAI
-2262 VKVGVQWRS
+2262 VKVGVQWKS
-2271 ETDSN
+2271 ETDNN
-2276 GAELLYNANDF
+2276 GTELLYNANDF
-2287 LTKVVQDYSYNA
+2287 LTKVVQDYSYEA

-2321 VGGITFDGKDHT
+2321 VGGITFDGNNHT
-2333 IFNVKRSEGSVYHA
+2333 IYHVKRGETIDKYA
-2347 TGSIY
+2347 EGSIY
-2352 GYGDNVTVKDLTID
+2352 GYGDNVTVKNLTID
-2366 GMTVDYTAA
+2366 GMTIDYTAQPIA
-2375 VDSSSNTYHAFGAL
+2375 GGNYYQAFGSL

-2397 KAENVTVKN
+2397 TAENVTVKH
-2406 VTMNLSL
+2406 VTMKLNL
-2413 LGEQGDASTSA
+2413 LGEEGNAYISA

-2438 AKGTVTLTGCTVENM
+2438 AKGTVTLTDCNVEDL
-2453 TVNVTDMNDSG
+2453 TVNVTDKNDSG
-2464 GTQFLVGGLIGYAD
+2464 GTQFLIGGLIGYAD
-2478 ALYTQIPGEN
+2478 ALYTQIQGEN

-2496 NGDGSVTITGCAV
+2496 NGNGSVTITGCTV
-2509 SRMTVNENDAT
+2509 LDMTVDKNGAT
-2520 GVSVGGF
+2520 GASVGGF
-2527 LGGIGKSVTSNT
+2527 LGGIGKHVVSKT
-2539 GIAYSVTANI
+2539 GAAYSVTTTI
-2549 DEVSTFPNEF
+2549 DEVSAFPEGF
-2559 TRIGK
+2559 ESIGK
-2564 ELTMNDSTASNS
+2564 ELAMNDSTASNS

>member
-86 VTVLGRMAGVN
+86 VTVLGRMAGVD
-97 PDDHSGETPFSD
+97 PGDYSGETPFTD
-109 VPQTMYYAPYVQ
+109 VQPAAYYVPYVQ
-121 WAARYGITAGTGDG
+121 WAARYGITVGTGDG

-157 AFQVDYATGANVT
+157 AFQVDYTTGANVT
-170 TAPADLDR
+170 ITPADLER

-254 SNSSGSSSSGGSSGG
+254 SSFSGGSSGG
-269 SGSDSTTHTITLHL
+269 SGSGSATHTITLYL

-309 GKAFVGWYYDENY
+309 GKAFVGWYYDKNY

-411 DGTYTVAPPAGG
+411 NGTYTVAPPAGG

-529 YEGAAPEER
+529 YEGAAPEDR
-538 VAVGTTD
+538 LAVGTTD

-556 TGVDKTTNT
+556 TGVDKTPNT

-599 GYTILVPVEELTFT
+599 GHTILVPVEELTFT

-757 DALGI
+757 DALDI

-841 TFIQELKIDLSTH
+841 AFIQELKIDLSTH

-929 DTSKLNLRELYNSM
+929 DTSKLNLQELYNSM

-958 FSIKKTVAKIIKFEL
+958 FSMKKTVAKIIKFEL
-973 TADFVVE
+973 TVDFVVE

-1149 VYLKNGGLDVLLPQS
+1149 VYLKNGDLDVLLPQTV
-1164 LQALTGFDLITGKDR
+1164 QVLTGFDLITGKGR

-1220 WQTCDEPEIDCVM
+1220 WQNCDEPEIDCVM

-1259 LRDGYPIHE
+1259 LRGGYPIHE
-1268 LSSIG
+1268 LSSTG

-1283 REALNLKTPTPTG
+1283 REALNLKTPTPRTG

-1321 YDSTTMPESALVA
+1321 YDGTTMPESALAA

-1354 VDGTYPE
+1354 EDGTYPE
-1361 TPTESVIHHGTAYDY
+1361 TPTESVIHHGTADNR
-1376 FVPDEVLVPDKIG
+1376 FVPDETLVPDKIG
-1389 YYHPHYAPIHIR
+1389 YSRPHYAGIHIR
-1401 PDGTGGQDYYY
+1401 PDGTGGQNYYY
-1412 SRMPF
+1412 SRIPF

-1437 LDRLNEDPA
+1437 LDRLNDDPA
-1446 RLGYIFDGWYTDE
+1446 RLGYIFDGWYTDVDC
-1459 TYQNEFTETTMPAK
+1459 TTEFTAATMPAK
-1473 NLTLYAKWQPDY
+1473 DLTLYAKWLPDD

-1513 ETVTIDPAD
+1513 ETVTIDPAE

-1529 DTYVI
+1529 GIYTI
-1534 PQTVSYTV
+1534 PETVSYTV

-1547 GTVSISYARKW
+1547 GTVSISYARRR

-1570 GWVSDP
+1570 EWVSDP
-1576 GVRQYRVGAVLELL
+1576 GVRQYRVGA
-1590 TQSHVTRA
+1590 A
-1598 GYTFDGWYTDVDC
+1598 
-1611 TTEFTAAT
+1611 
-1619 MPAKDLTLYASYTR
+1619 
-1633 KWFSLTYDLNA
+1633 
-1644 ADARWVSDP
+1644 
-1653 GVIQYRVGDV
+1653 
-1663 LELLTQSYVKRAG
+1663 
-1676 YIFAGWY
+1676 
-1683 TDVDCTTEFT
+1683 
-1693 AAPMPAKDLTL
+1693 
-1704 YAKWL
+1704 
-1709 PDDINYFLVLR
+1709 
-1720 KEGADGKW
+1720 
-1728 SQTTETRTGKTGETV
+1728 
-1743 TIDPADFLTEAE
+1743 
-1755 KDTYVIPQTV
+1755 
-1765 SYTVSAED
+1765 
-1773 GGTVSIS
+1773 
-1780 YARKWFSL
+1780 
-1788 TYDLNA
+1788 
-1794 ADAGWVSDPGVKQY
+1794 
-1808 RVGAVLKLLTQ
+1808 LKLLTQ

-1826 YTFDGWYTDADCTTE
+1826 YTFDGWYTDETCTSGNE
-1841 FTAATMPAENITL
+1841 FTATTMPAENITL
-1854 YAKWTAQGGISY
+1854 YAKWIAQGNISY
-1866 TVEHYQQNVTDDDYT
+1866 TVEHYQQNVADDDYT

-1897 AESKSYLGFTVQG
+1897 AESKSYPGFTVQG

-1934 LTYDLNGSD
+1934 LTYNLNGSD
-1943 AAWTDSETDQ
+1943 AVWTDSETDQ

-2041 TDQTVDVQK
+2041 TGQAVDVQK
-2050 SFEGFTPRSDTPSS
+2050 SFEGFAPKADSSTS

-2145 MPARDITLYAKWDVM
+2145 MPARNITLYAKWNVL
-2160 TYFLRFDWDG
+2160 TYVLRFDWDG

-2190 DKANGVYTNANN
+2190 DKANGVYINANY

-2218 TLPTEIPGAEYFGY
+2218 TLPTEIPGVEYFGY
-2232 YEKKEGYW
+2232 YEEKEGYW
-2240 GPYESLVASESL
+2240 GTYESLVASESL

-2262 VKVGVQWRS
+2262 VRVGIQWKS
-2271 ETDSN
+2271 ETDN
-2276 GAELLYNANDF
+2276 NDTELLYNANDF
-2287 LTKVVQDYSYNA
+2287 LTKVVQDYSHEA
-2299 ASYALGVDLDLCN
+2299 ASYTLGVDLDLCY
-2312 VNMTFNGDI
+2312 VNMTPNQELPIANITFNGN
-2321 VGGITFDGKDHT
+2321 GQT
-2333 IFNVKRSEGSVYHA
+2333 IYHVKRGETASRQAVG
-2347 TGSIY
+2347 TIY

-2375 VDSSSNTYHAFGAL
+2375 VDSSSNEYHAFGAL

-2406 VTMNLSL
+2406 VTMNLNL
-2413 LGEQGDASTSA
+2413 LGEEGYAHASF
-2424 HLLPAEC
+2424 HRLPAEC
-2431 IGGLIGY
+2431 IGGLVGY
-2438 AKGTVTLTGCTVENM
+2438 AKGSVTLTDCNVENL

-2464 GTQFLVGGLIGYAD
+2464 GTQFLIGGLIGYAD

-2488 EYSSSNDY
+2488 EYSSSRDY
-2496 NGDGSVTITGCAV
+2496 VGNGSVTIAGCTV
-2509 SRMTVNENDAT
+2509 SGMTVNNKNDAT
-2520 GVSVGGF
+2520 GITTGG
-2527 LGGIGKSVTSNT
+2527 LIGGIGKCVVSKNGTE
-2539 GIAYSVTANI
+2539 YSVTTDI
-2549 DEVSTFPNEF
+2549 DEVSTFPEGF
-2559 TRIGK
+2559 MSIGK